1 MFKKYLFI
9 TLLFLTF
16 FTNVKAQ
23 IDTSFWFVAPDISQ
37 GLGDRPIYLFFN
49 TYGQAA
55 TVKVR
60 QPANGA
66 FVPITKVIPANSI
79 DSINLTA
86 FIASIE
92 NNTANTVLNNGLYIS
107 STQKISTL
115 YSIKSTA
122 NKEYLSLKGPKALG
136 VDFYVP
142 MQEFW
147 NQAPAT
153 SPKSFSSFDI
163 VASQN
168 NTTVLITPKTAIIG
182 HAANATF
189 TVLLQQ
195 GQTFSCQ
202 DTARSATTSLA
213 GSIVSANKPI
223 AISIQS
229 SGLNQSGCLS
239 SVTDQITNSTYIG
252 TDYIVNKGK
261 SITEKI
267 FVLATQNNTQITV
280 NDGSTTTHVSNF
292 GENYIYTASQ
302 PITYVSANKPVYVF
316 HVSGYGCRL
325 SGAQLPP
332 FFCAGTFTTSFTR
345 TASDSLALNLFTRTG
360 FEGSF
365 ALNGNASLI
374 PASAFTVVPGS
385 SGNIKSAKLYYS
397 TATIPVGS
405 HNVVTNSGD
414 VFGLGT
420 LNGSSVRGSA
430 YAYHSEFVSY
440 PSINAGSNFTL
451 CANGTLALNGQIGG
465 GNINGTWSTNGFG
478 TFNAGFTALTN
489 TYTPSQLDTTVKPV
503 KIFLT
508 TNGPCPQQKD
518 TLLLSVKP
526 SPLVNASIDQIVC
539 GNNNTVTVNGS
550 VSGASSTGIW
560 SSTGTGTFTP
570 NNTTLNA
577 SYLPSVADTITG
589 SVKLILTST
598 ANGICGLA
606 RDTMNVTITKVPLA
620 NAGPA
625 SVSVCANNPTVA
637 LNGTIGGITST
648 GKWTSNGSGS
658 FSPSNIQLNTGYI
671 PSAADI
677 LAGQVKLYLS
687 STGNGT
693 CVQAKD
699 SILVVFTTAPSVN
712 AGTDIYSCKNN
723 LASALSGTIS
733 GPTTT
738 GIWSGG
744 TGTFTPNNS
753 VLNPT
758 YTPSAAEVTAGVV
771 NLSLTSTSNGS
782 CNQVV
787 DQVLIIIN
795 SSPVVNA
802 GLDLSSCKNNA
813 ASALSGVV
821 SGTTTTG
828 IWSNGTGTFT
838 PSNTNLNAIYSPSA
852 AELTAGF
859 VNLILTSTNNANCNS
874 VKDTVKINF
883 TNSPT
888 ANAGIDLTACKN
900 NVAKALS
907 GVIGGAT
914 TTGIWSGGAG
924 SFNPSNSVL
933 TATYT
938 ANAAEIAAGFVKLV
952 LTSTNNGN
960 CNSVNDTVK
969 ITFTPAPLVNAGV
982 NLSYCKNNPAT
993 VLSGTVS
1000 GGSTTGIWSG
1010 GSGTFS
1016 PSSAALNATYT
1027 PSAAELTAGSV
1038 NLILTSTSNGN
1049 CNQVTDNVLIVYSSA
1064 PSVNAGIDLS
1074 SCKNNSASA
1083 LSGVISGT
1091 TTTGI
1096 WSNGTGT
1103 FTPSNTNLNAIYSPS
1118 ASELTTGFVNL
1129 ILTSTANG
1137 NCNSVKDTVRIN
1149 FTNPP
1154 TANAGVDLTAC
1165 KNNVAKSLSGVI
1177 AGSTTTGIWSGGAG
1191 SFNPSNSVLTATYTA
1206 NAAEIA
1212 TGFVKLVLTSTNN
1225 GNCNSVN
1232 DTVKITFTPAPIVN
1246 AGVNLSYCKNNP
1258 ATVLSGTVSGG
1269 STTGIWSGGSG
1280 TFSPSSAALNAT
1292 YTPSASELTAGS
1304 VNLILTSTSNGNCN
1318 QVTDNVLIVYTAA
1331 PSVNAGV
1338 DLSAC
1343 KNNSA
1348 SALAGVVS
1356 GTTTTGIWS
1365 GGTGTFTPN
1374 NTNLNAIYSPSAA
1387 ELTTGFV
1394 KLILTSTANG
1404 NCNSVKDTV
1413 RINFINSP
1421 TANAGVDLT
1430 ACKNNVA
1437 SPLSGLV
1444 AGPTTTGIWTG
1455 GAGSFNPSNSVLTA
1469 TYTANAAEIAAG
1481 FVKLVLTSTNNG
1493 NCNSV
1498 YDTVKITFTSAPI
1511 VNAGVNLSYCK
1522 NNAASILSGTVSG
1535 GSTTGI
1541 WSGGSG
1547 TFSPNNTDL
1556 NATYS
1561 PSAAELTA
1569 GSVNL
1574 ILTSTS
1580 NGNCNQVTDNVLI
1593 VYTTAPSVN
1602 AGVDLSSCENNPVS
1616 ILSGIV
1622 SGPTATGIWA
1632 GGTGTFS
1639 PNNTTLNATYIPS
1652 AADLSAGAITL
1663 TLTSTG
1669 NGNCNQAIDSVKIN
1683 FTPSPIVN
1691 AGIDLT
1697 TCKNNIVSVLS
1708 GSVSGGTTTGIWSG
1722 GSGSFNPSNSVLTAT
1737 YSPNTTELTAGFV
1750 NLILTSTNNGNCI
1763 LSKDTVKITFTP
1775 SPVVNAGINLTA
1787 CKNNASSVLSGT
1799 VSGGSTTGIW
1809 SGGTGTFTP
1818 NNTDLN
1824 ATYSP
1829 SASELAAGSI
1839 NLILTSTNNG
1849 NCTQVNDNVLIVFT
1863 TAPSV
1868 NAGIDLFSCKN
1879 NAYSI
1884 LSGIVSGPTTTGTWT
1899 GGTGTFTPSN
1909 AVLNATYTPSASE
1922 ILAGFVNLAL
1932 TSTNNGNCSQTVD
1945 SVKINY
1951 TNGPTV
1957 NAGLNLSSCKNNPG
1971 IALAGLVS
1979 GPTSTGTWYGGT
1991 GSFNPSNTVLTATYT
2006 PSAAEVASGSVSLI
2020 LASTNNGNC
2029 IQSSDTVV
2037 INYTNPPTVNAGL
2050 DLSSCK
2056 NNAPIAL
2063 GGFVNGPT
2071 TTGIWSGGAGTF
2083 NPSSAVLNATYTPSA
2098 AEISVGFVNLTL
2110 TSSNNGN
2117 CNSVN
2122 DLIKLNF
2129 VPKPFANFNFN
2140 NVCLNNSSSFT
2151 DFSLPGIGTLS
2162 SWEWSFGDNTTS
2174 VNQNTIHT
2182 YSTSGTFTAQLVVS
2196 NSYGCYDTIKK
2207 SPTVYPLPSADFG
2220 INRVCNGNILNLNF
2234 SDSSTVQSPET
2245 VTQWLWNFILPPSI
2259 IQSNLQNPSQLFP
2272 GSGLYDIK
2280 LIATSNHGCKDTIIK
2295 QVNLT
2300 PRPSAGFEYAVSSGV
2315 NVGTT
2320 VSFVDTSSYAT
2331 GWNWNFGD
2339 ANNTGSALQN
2349 PSTIYYE
2356 NGVFIVTQIVRD
2368 DYGCT
2373 DTARV
2378 AIKINNITNEIS
2390 TLIPNAISPNG
2401 DGKNDV
2407 WKLEFLKLLYP
2418 NAEID
2423 IFSRWGEN
2431 IYNST
2436 GSYSEPWDGT
2446 YKGAKLPVGTYYY
2459 VINLNDATITEP
2471 LKGGILLIR

>member
-16 FTNVKAQ
+16 FTNVKSQ

-37 GLGDRPIYLFFN
+37 GLGDRPIYLYFN
-49 TYGQAA
+49 TYSQAA
-55 TVKVR
+55 TVRVR

-79 DSINLTA
+79 DSINLTP
-86 FIASIE
+86 FITNIE
-92 NNTANTVLNNGLYIS
+92 NNTPNAVLNRGLYIS

-136 VDFYVP
+136 IDFYVP

-147 NQAPAT
+147 NQSPAT

-202 DTARSATTSLA
+202 DTVRSATTSLA

-239 SVTDQITNSTYIG
+239 SVSDQITNSTFIG
-252 TDYIVNKGK
+252 TDYIVNKGT

-292 GENYIYTASQ
+292 GENYIYTATQ
-302 PITYVSANKPVYVF
+302 AITYVTANKPVYVF

-365 ALNGNASLI
+365 ALNGNPSLI

-385 SGNIKSAKLYYS
+385 SGNIKSAKIYYS

-405 HNVVTNSGD
+405 HNEVTNSGD

-440 PSINAGSNFTL
+440 PSINAGSDFTL

-465 GNINGTWSTNGFG
+465 GNISGTWSTNGFG
-478 TFNAGFTALTN
+478 TFNGGFTALTN

-508 TNGPCPQQKD
+508 TSGPCPQQKD

-539 GNNNTVTVNGS
+539 GNNSAVLLNGNI
-550 VSGASSTGIW
+550 SGASSTGIW
-560 SSTGTGTFTP
+560 ASTGTGSFTP
-570 NNTTLNA
+570 NNTALN
-577 SYLPSVADTITG
+577 STYLPSSADTAAG
-589 SVKLILTST
+589 SVKLFLTST

-606 RDTMNVTITKVPLA
+606 RDTMNVAISKAPTA
-620 NAGPA
+620 NAGPV
-625 SVSVCANNPTVA
+625 SISVCANNPTVA
-637 LNGTIGGITST
+637 LSGTIGGITTT
-648 GKWTSNGSGS
+648 GKWTSNGTGS

-671 PSAADI
+671 PSAADVS
-677 LAGQVKLYLS
+677 AGQVKLYLS
-687 STGNGT
+687 STANGT
-693 CVQAKD
+693 CLQAKD
-699 SILVVFTTAPSVN
+699 SITIIFTNAPSVN
-712 AGTDIYSCKNN
+712 AGADVYVCKNN
-723 LASALSGTIS
+723 LASVLSGTIS

-758 YTPSAAEVTAGVV
+758 YIPTAAEVTAGVV
-771 NLSLTSTSNGS
+771 SLSLTSSGNGS

-787 DQVLIIIN
+787 DQVIIIIN
-795 SSPVVNA
+795 NAPLVNA
-802 GLDLSSCKNNA
+802 GIDLSSCKNNA
-813 ASALSGVV
+813 ATALSGVV

-859 VNLILTSTNNANCNS
+859 VNLTLTSTNNANCNQ
-874 VKDTVKINF
+874 VTDVVQINF
-883 TNSPT
+883 TNAPT
-888 ANAGIDLTACKN
+888 ANAGVDLTACKN
-900 NVAKALS
+900 NVASPLS
-907 GVIGGAT
+907 GVVAGPT
-914 TTGIWSGGAG
+914 TTGIWSGGGG

-938 ANAAEIAAGFVKLV
+938 ANAAELIAGFVKLV

-960 CNSVNDTVK
+960 CNSVNDTVR
-969 ITFTPAPLVNAGV
+969 ITFTPAPLVNAGL
-982 NLSYCKNNPAT
+982 NLSFCKNNPAST
-993 VLSGTVS
+993 LSGTVS

-1010 GSGTFS
+1010 GAGTF
-1016 PSSAALNATYT
+1016 
-1027 PSAAELTAGSV
+1027 
-1038 NLILTSTSNGN
+1038 
-1049 CNQVTDNVLIVYSSA
+1049 A
-1064 PSVNAGIDLS
+1064 PN
-1074 SCKNNSASA
+1074 
-1083 LSGVISGT
+1083 
-1091 TTTGI
+1091 
-1096 WSNGTGT
+1096 
-1103 FTPSNTNLNAIYSPS
+1103 
-1118 ASELTTGFVNL
+1118 
-1129 ILTSTANG
+1129 
-1137 NCNSVKDTVRIN
+1137 
-1149 FTNPP
+1149 
-1154 TANAGVDLTAC
+1154 
-1165 KNNVAKSLSGVI
+1165 
-1177 AGSTTTGIWSGGAG
+1177 
-1191 SFNPSNSVLTATYTA
+1191 
-1206 NAAEIA
+1206 
-1212 TGFVKLVLTSTNN
+1212 
-1225 GNCNSVN
+1225 
-1232 DTVKITFTPAPIVN
+1232 
-1246 AGVNLSYCKNNP
+1246 
-1258 ATVLSGTVSGG
+1258 
-1269 STTGIWSGGSG
+1269 
-1280 TFSPSSAALNAT
+1280 SAALNAT

-1304 VNLILTSTSNGNCN
+1304 VNLILTSTANSNCN
-1318 QVTDNVLIVYTAA
+1318 QVSDNVLIVYTTA
-1331 PSVNAGV
+1331 PSVNAGI
-1338 DLSAC
+1338 DLSSC
-1343 KNNSA
+1343 KNNAYSVL
-1348 SALAGVVS
+1348 SGVVS
-1356 GTTTTGIWS
+1356 GPTTTGIWS
-1365 GGTGTFTPN
+1365 NGSGTFTPN
-1374 NTNLNAIYSPSAA
+1374 NTDLNATYSPTAA
-1387 ELTTGFV
+1387 ELTAGFV
-1394 KLILTSTANG
+1394 KLVLTSTGNG
-1404 NCNSVKDTV
+1404 NCNQVRDTV
-1413 RINFINSP
+1413 RINYTNPP

-1437 SPLSGLV
+1437 SPLSGVV
-1444 AGPTTTGIWTG
+1444 AGPTTTGIWSG
-1455 GAGSFNPSNSVLTA
+1455 GGGSFNPSNSVLTT
-1469 TYTANAAEIAAG
+1469 TYTANAAELA
-1481 FVKLVLTSTNNG
+1481 
-1493 NCNSV
+1493 
-1498 YDTVKITFTSAPI
+1498 
-1511 VNAGVNLSYCK
+1511 
-1522 NNAASILSGTVSG
+1522 
-1535 GSTTGI
+1535 
-1541 WSGGSG
+1541 
-1547 TFSPNNTDL
+1547 
-1556 NATYS
+1556 
-1561 PSAAELTA
+1561 
-1569 GSVNL
+1569 
-1574 ILTSTS
+1574 
-1580 NGNCNQVTDNVLI
+1580 
-1593 VYTTAPSVN
+1593 
-1602 AGVDLSSCENNPVS
+1602 
-1616 ILSGIV
+1616 
-1622 SGPTATGIWA
+1622 
-1632 GGTGTFS
+1632 
-1639 PNNTTLNATYIPS
+1639 
-1652 AADLSAGAITL
+1652 
-1663 TLTSTG
+1663 
-1669 NGNCNQAIDSVKIN
+1669 
-1683 FTPSPIVN
+1683 
-1691 AGIDLT
+1691 
-1697 TCKNNIVSVLS
+1697 
-1708 GSVSGGTTTGIWSG
+1708 
-1722 GSGSFNPSNSVLTAT
+1722 
-1737 YSPNTTELTAGFV
+1737 AGFV
-1750 NLILTSTNNGNCI
+1750 NLILTSTNNGNCN
-1763 LSKDTVKITFTP
+1763 SVTDTVKLSFTP
-1775 SPVVNAGINLTA
+1775 APIVNAGLNLSY
-1787 CKNNASSVLSGT
+1787 CKNNPAAVLSGT
-1799 VSGGSTTGIW
+1799 VSAGSTTGIW

-1824 ATYSP
+1824 ATYYP
-1829 SASELAAGSI
+1829 SASELTLGSVNLILTSTANGNCNQVSDNVLIIYTTAPSANAGVDLSSCQNNPTSILSGIVSGPTSTGIWSGGTGTFSPNNTTLNATYIPSPADLASGAVTLTLTTTNNGTCNQSIDSVKINFTPSPLVNAGLDLTTCRNNIISVLSGTVSGGTTSGVWSGGLGSFTPSNSVLTATYSPNTTELAAGFV

-1849 NCTQVNDNVLIVFT
+1849 NCILMKDTVKITFTPSPIVNAGINLGVCKNNPSSVLSGSVSGGSNTGIWSGGSGIFTPNNTDLNATYSPSPSEIAAGSVNLILTSTNNGNCNQVNDNVLIVFT
-1863 TAPSV
+1863 TAPTV

-1879 NAYSI
+1879 NAFSV
-1884 LSGIVSGPTTTGTWT
+1884 LSGIVSGPTTTGIWT
-1899 GGTGTFTPSN
+1899 GGTGTFSPSS
-1909 AVLNATYTPSASE
+1909 AVLNSTYTPSASE
-1922 ILAGFVNLAL
+1922 LAAGFVDLIL
-1932 TSTNNGNCSQTVD
+1932 TSTNNGNCNQTVD

-1951 TNGPTV
+1951 TNTPLV
-1957 NAGLNLSSCKNNPG
+1957 DAGLNLNSCKNNPN
-1971 IALAGLVS
+1971 IALSGNVT
-1979 GPTSTGTWYGGT
+1979 GPTTTGTWYGGT
-1991 GSFNPSNTVLTATYT
+1991 GSYTPSNTVLTATYT
-2006 PSAAEVASGSVSLI
+2006 PSAAEIAAGFVNLI

-2029 IQSSDTVV
+2029 VQSIDTVI
-2037 INYTNPPTVNAGL
+2037 INYTNPPTVNAGV

-2056 NNAPIAL
+2056 NNPAIVLA
-2063 GGFVNGPT
+2063 GVVTGPT

-2083 NPSSAVLNATYTPSA
+2083 NPSNAVLNATYTPSA

-2110 TSSNNGN
+2110 TSSNNSN
-2117 CNSVN
+2117 CNAVS

-2140 NVCLNNSSSFT
+2140 NVCLNNNSSFT

-2162 SWEWSFGDNTTS
+2162 TWEWNFGDNTTS
-2174 VNQNTIHT
+2174 VSQNTTHT

-2207 SPTVYPLPSADFG
+2207 SPTVYPLPEANFG

-2234 SDSSTVQSPET
+2234 SDSSTVQSPGT

-2280 LIATSNHGCKDTIIK
+2280 LIATSNNGCKDTIIK

-2300 PRPSAGFEYAVSSGV
+2300 PRPSAGFQYAVSAGI

-2320 VSFVDTSSYAT
+2320 VTFVDTSQYAT

-2339 ANNTGSALQN
+2339 ANNSGSILQN

-2356 NGVFIVTQIVRD
+2356 NGVFVVTQIVRD

-2418 NAEID
+2418 NAEVD
-2423 IFSRWGEN
+2423 IFSRWGEQLF
-2431 IYNST
+2431 SSK
-2436 GSYSEPWDGT
+2436 GYSDPWDGT
-2446 YKGAKLPVGTYYY
+2446 FKGQLLPVGTYYY
-2459 VINLNDATITEP
+2459 VINLNDSSIPEP

>member
-16 FTNVKAQ
+16 FTNVKSQ

-37 GLGDRPIYLFFN
+37 GLGDRPIYLYFN
-49 TYGQAA
+49 TYSQAA
-55 TVKVR
+55 TVRVR

-79 DSINLTA
+79 DSINLTP
-86 FIASIE
+86 FITNIE
-92 NNTANTVLNNGLYIS
+92 NNTPNAVLNRGLYIS

-136 VDFYVP
+136 IDFYVP

-147 NQAPAT
+147 NQSPAT

-202 DTARSATTSLA
+202 DTVRSATTSLA

-239 SVTDQITNSTYIG
+239 SVSDQITNSTFIG
-252 TDYIVNKGK
+252 TDYIVNKGT

-292 GENYIYTASQ
+292 GENYIYTATQ
-302 PITYVSANKPVYVF
+302 AITYVTANKPVYVF

-365 ALNGNASLI
+365 ALNGNPSLI

-385 SGNIKSAKLYYS
+385 SGNIKSAKIYYS

-405 HNVVTNSGD
+405 HNEVTNSGD

-440 PSINAGSNFTL
+440 PSINAGSDFTL

-465 GNINGTWSTNGFG
+465 GNISGTWSTNGFG
-478 TFNAGFTALTN
+478 TFNGGFTALTN

-508 TNGPCPQQKD
+508 TSGPCPQQKD

-539 GNNNTVTVNGS
+539 GNNSAVLLNGNI
-550 VSGASSTGIW
+550 SGASSTGIW
-560 SSTGTGTFTP
+560 ASTGTGSFTP
-570 NNTTLNA
+570 NNTTLN
-577 SYLPSVADTITG
+577 STYLPSSADTAAG
-589 SVKLILTST
+589 SVKLFLTST

-606 RDTMNVTITKVPLA
+606 RDTMNVAISKAPTA
-620 NAGPA
+620 NAGPV
-625 SVSVCANNPTVA
+625 SISVCANNPTVA
-637 LNGTIGGITST
+637 LSGTIGGITTT
-648 GKWTSNGSGS
+648 GKWTSNGTGS

-671 PSAADI
+671 PSAADVT
-677 LAGQVKLYLS
+677 AGQVKLYLS
-687 STGNGT
+687 STANGT
-693 CVQAKD
+693 CLQAKD
-699 SILVVFTTAPSVN
+699 SITIIFTNAPSVN
-712 AGTDIYSCKNN
+712 AGADVYVCKNN
-723 LASALSGTIS
+723 LASVLSGTIS

-758 YTPSAAEVTAGVV
+758 YIPTAAEVTSGVV
-771 NLSLTSTSNGS
+771 SLSLTSSGNGS

-787 DQVLIIIN
+787 DQVIIIIN
-795 SSPVVNA
+795 NAPVVNA
-802 GLDLSSCKNNA
+802 GIDLSSCKNNA
-813 ASALSGVV
+813 ATALSGVV

-859 VNLILTSTNNANCNS
+859 VNLTLTSTNNANCNQ
-874 VKDTVKINF
+874 VTDVVQINF
-883 TNSPT
+883 TNAPT
-888 ANAGIDLTACKN
+888 ANAGVDLTACKN
-900 NVAKALS
+900 NVASPLS
-907 GVIGGAT
+907 GVVAGPT
-914 TTGIWSGGAG
+914 TTGIWSGGGG

-938 ANAAEIAAGFVKLV
+938 ANGAELTAGFVKLV

-960 CNSVNDTVK
+960 CNSVNDTVR
-969 ITFTPAPLVNAGV
+969 ITFTPAPLVNAGL
-982 NLSYCKNNPAT
+982 NLSFCKNNPASA
-993 VLSGTVS
+993 LSGTVS

-1010 GSGTFS
+1010 GAGTF
-1016 PSSAALNATYT
+1016 
-1027 PSAAELTAGSV
+1027 
-1038 NLILTSTSNGN
+1038 
-1049 CNQVTDNVLIVYSSA
+1049 A
-1064 PSVNAGIDLS
+1064 PN
-1074 SCKNNSASA
+1074 
-1083 LSGVISGT
+1083 
-1091 TTTGI
+1091 
-1096 WSNGTGT
+1096 
-1103 FTPSNTNLNAIYSPS
+1103 
-1118 ASELTTGFVNL
+1118 
-1129 ILTSTANG
+1129 
-1137 NCNSVKDTVRIN
+1137 
-1149 FTNPP
+1149 
-1154 TANAGVDLTAC
+1154 
-1165 KNNVAKSLSGVI
+1165 
-1177 AGSTTTGIWSGGAG
+1177 
-1191 SFNPSNSVLTATYTA
+1191 
-1206 NAAEIA
+1206 
-1212 TGFVKLVLTSTNN
+1212 
-1225 GNCNSVN
+1225 
-1232 DTVKITFTPAPIVN
+1232 
-1246 AGVNLSYCKNNP
+1246 
-1258 ATVLSGTVSGG
+1258 
-1269 STTGIWSGGSG
+1269 
-1280 TFSPSSAALNAT
+1280 SAALNAT

-1304 VNLILTSTSNGNCN
+1304 VNLILTSTANSNCN
-1318 QVTDNVLIVYTAA
+1318 QVSDNVLIVYTTA
-1331 PSVNAGV
+1331 PSVNAGT
-1338 DLSAC
+1338 DLSSC
-1343 KNNSA
+1343 KNNA
-1348 SALAGVVS
+1348 SSVLSGVVS
-1356 GTTTTGIWS
+1356 GPTTTGIWS
-1365 GGTGTFTPN
+1365 NGSGTFTPN
-1374 NTNLNAIYSPSAA
+1374 NTDLNATYSPTAA
-1387 ELTTGFV
+1387 ELTAGFV
-1394 KLILTSTANG
+1394 KLVLTSTGNG
-1404 NCNSVKDTV
+1404 NCNQIGDTV
-1413 RINFINSP
+1413 RINYTNPP

-1437 SPLSGLV
+1437 SPLSGVV
-1444 AGPTTTGIWTG
+1444 AGPTTTGIWSG
-1455 GAGSFNPSNSVLTA
+1455 GGGSFNPSNSVLTT
-1469 TYTANAAEIAAG
+1469 TYTANAAELAAG
-1481 FVKLVLTSTNNG
+1481 FVNLILTSTNNG

-1498 YDTVKITFTSAPI
+1498 TDTVKLSFTPAPI
-1511 VNAGVNLSYCK
+1511 VNAGLNLSYCK
-1522 NNAASILSGTVSG
+1522 NNPAAVLSGTVSA

-1541 WSGGSG
+1541 WSGGTG
-1547 TFSPNNTDL
+1547 TFTPNNTDL
-1556 NATYS
+1556 NATYY
-1561 PSAAELTA
+1561 PSASELTL

-1574 ILTSTS
+1574 ILTSTA
-1580 NGNCNQVTDNVLI
+1580 NGNCNQISDNVLI
-1593 VYTTAPSVN
+1593 IYTTAPSAN
-1602 AGVDLSSCENNPVS
+1602 AGVDLSSCQNNPTS

-1622 SGPTATGIWA
+1622 SGPTSTGIWA

-1652 AADLSAGAITL
+1652 PADLASGAVTL
-1663 TLTSTG
+1663 TLTTTN
-1669 NGNCNQAIDSVKIN
+1669 NGTCNQSIDSVKIN
-1683 FTPSPIVN
+1683 FTPSPLVN
-1691 AGIDLT
+1691 AGLDLT
-1697 TCKNNIVSVLS
+1697 TCRNNIISVLS
-1708 GSVSGGTTTGIWSG
+1708 GTVSGGTTSGVWSG
-1722 GSGSFNPSNSVLTAT
+1722 GLGSFTPSNSVLTAT
-1737 YSPNTTELTAGFV
+1737 YSPNTTELAAGFV

-1763 LSKDTVKITFTP
+1763 LMKDTVKITFTP
-1775 SPVVNAGINLTA
+1775 SPIVNAGINLGV
-1787 CKNNASSVLSGT
+1787 CKNNPSSVLSGS

-1809 SGGTGTFTP
+1809 SGGSGIFTP
-1818 NNTDLN
+1818 SNTDLN

-1829 SASELAAGSI
+1829 SPSEIAAGSV

-1849 NCTQVNDNVLIVFT
+1849 NCNQVNDNVLIVFT
-1863 TAPSV
+1863 TAPTV

-1879 NAYSI
+1879 NAFSV
-1884 LSGIVSGPTTTGTWT
+1884 LSGIVSGPTTTGIWT
-1899 GGTGTFTPSN
+1899 GGTGTFSPSSS
-1909 AVLNATYTPSASE
+1909 VLNSTYTPSASE
-1922 ILAGFVNLAL
+1922 LAAGFVDLIL
-1932 TSTNNGNCSQTVD
+1932 TSTNNGNCNQTVD

-1951 TNGPTV
+1951 TNTPLV
-1957 NAGLNLSSCKNNPG
+1957 DAGLNLNSCKNNPS
-1971 IALAGLVS
+1971 IALSGNVS
-1979 GPTSTGTWYGGT
+1979 GPTTTGTWYGGT
-1991 GSFNPSNTVLTATYT
+1991 GSYTPSNTVLTATYT
-2006 PSAAEVASGSVSLI
+2006 PSAAEIAAGFVNLI

-2029 IQSSDTVV
+2029 FQSIDTVI
-2037 INYTNPPTVNAGL
+2037 INYTNPPTVNAGV

-2056 NNAPIAL
+2056 NNPAIVLA
-2063 GGFVNGPT
+2063 GVVTGPT

-2083 NPSSAVLNATYTPSA
+2083 NPSNAVLNATYTPSA

-2110 TSSNNGN
+2110 TSSNNSN
-2117 CNSVN
+2117 CNAVS

-2140 NVCLNNSSSFT
+2140 NVCLNNNSSFT

-2162 SWEWSFGDNTTS
+2162 TWEWNFGDNTTS
-2174 VNQNTIHT
+2174 VSQNTTHT

-2207 SPTVYPLPSADFG
+2207 SPTVYPLPEANFG

-2234 SDSSTVQSPET
+2234 SDSSTVQSPGT

-2280 LIATSNHGCKDTIIK
+2280 LIATSNNGCKDTIIK

-2300 PRPSAGFEYAVSSGV
+2300 PRPSAGFQYAVSAGI

-2320 VSFVDTSSYAT
+2320 VTFVDTSQYAT

-2339 ANNTGSALQN
+2339 ANNSGSILQN

-2356 NGVFIVTQIVRD
+2356 NGVFVVTQIVRD

-2418 NAEID
+2418 NAEVD
-2423 IFSRWGEN
+2423 IFSRWGEQLF
-2431 IYNST
+2431 SSK
-2436 GSYSEPWDGT
+2436 GYSEPWDGT
-2446 YKGAKLPVGTYYY
+2446 FKGQLLPVGTYYY
-2459 VINLNDATITEP
+2459 VINLNDSSIPEP

>member
-16 FTNVKAQ
+16 FTNVKSQ

-37 GLGDRPIYLFFN
+37 GLGDRPIYLYFN
-49 TYGQAA
+49 TYSQAA
-55 TVKVR
+55 TVRVR

-79 DSINLTA
+79 DSINLTP
-86 FIASIE
+86 FITNIE
-92 NNTANTVLNNGLYIS
+92 NNTPNAVLNRGLYIS

-136 VDFYVP
+136 IDFYVP

-147 NQAPAT
+147 NQSPAT

-168 NTTVLITPKTAIIG
+168 NTTVLITPKTDIIG

-202 DTARSATTSLA
+202 DTVRSATTSIA

-239 SVTDQITNSTYIG
+239 SVSDQITNSTFIG
-252 TDYIVNKGK
+252 TDYIVNKGT

-292 GENYIYTASQ
+292 GENYIYNATQA
-302 PITYVSANKPVYVF
+302 ITYVTANKPVYVF

-365 ALNGNASLI
+365 ALNGNPSLI

-385 SGNIKSAKLYYS
+385 SGNIKSAKIYYS

-405 HNVVTNSGD
+405 HNEVTNSGD

-440 PSINAGSNFTL
+440 PSINAGSDFTL

-465 GNINGTWSTNGFG
+465 GNISGTWSTNGFG
-478 TFNAGFTALTN
+478 TFNGGFTALTN

-508 TNGPCPQQKD
+508 TSGPCPQQKD

-539 GNNNTVTVNGS
+539 GNNSAVLLNGNI
-550 VSGASSTGIW
+550 SGASSTGIW
-560 SSTGTGTFTP
+560 ASTGTGSFTP
-570 NNTTLNA
+570 NNTALN
-577 SYLPSVADTITG
+577 STYLPSSADTAAG
-589 SVKLILTST
+589 SVKLFLTST

-606 RDTMNVTITKVPLA
+606 RDTMNVAISKAPTA
-620 NAGPA
+620 NAGPV
-625 SVSVCANNPTVA
+625 SISVCANNPTVA
-637 LNGTIGGITST
+637 LSGTIGGITTT
-648 GKWTSNGSGS
+648 GKWTSNGTGS

-671 PSAADI
+671 PSAADVT
-677 LAGQVKLYLS
+677 AGQVKLYLS
-687 STGNGT
+687 STANGT
-693 CVQAKD
+693 CLQAKD
-699 SILVVFTTAPSVN
+699 SITIIFTNAPSVN
-712 AGTDIYSCKNN
+712 AGADVYVCKNN
-723 LASALSGTIS
+723 LASVLSGTIS

-758 YTPSAAEVTAGVV
+758 YIPTAAEVTSGVV
-771 NLSLTSTSNGS
+771 SLSLTSSGNGS

-787 DQVLIIIN
+787 DQVIIIIN
-795 SSPVVNA
+795 NAPVVNA
-802 GLDLSSCKNNA
+802 GIDLSSCKNNA
-813 ASALSGVV
+813 ATALSGVV

-859 VNLILTSTNNANCNS
+859 VNLTLTSTNNANCNQ
-874 VKDTVKINF
+874 VTDVVQINF
-883 TNSPT
+883 TNAPT
-888 ANAGIDLTACKN
+888 ANAGVDLTACKN
-900 NVAKALS
+900 NVASPLS
-907 GVIGGAT
+907 GVVAGPT
-914 TTGIWSGGAG
+914 TTGIWSGGGG

-938 ANAAEIAAGFVKLV
+938 ANGAELTAGFVKLV

-960 CNSVNDTVK
+960 CNSVNDTVR
-969 ITFTPAPLVNAGV
+969 ITFTPAPLVNAGL
-982 NLSYCKNNPAT
+982 NLSFCKNNPASA
-993 VLSGTVS
+993 LSGTVS

-1010 GSGTFS
+1010 GAGTF
-1016 PSSAALNATYT
+1016 
-1027 PSAAELTAGSV
+1027 
-1038 NLILTSTSNGN
+1038 
-1049 CNQVTDNVLIVYSSA
+1049 A
-1064 PSVNAGIDLS
+1064 PN
-1074 SCKNNSASA
+1074 
-1083 LSGVISGT
+1083 
-1091 TTTGI
+1091 
-1096 WSNGTGT
+1096 
-1103 FTPSNTNLNAIYSPS
+1103 
-1118 ASELTTGFVNL
+1118 
-1129 ILTSTANG
+1129 
-1137 NCNSVKDTVRIN
+1137 
-1149 FTNPP
+1149 
-1154 TANAGVDLTAC
+1154 
-1165 KNNVAKSLSGVI
+1165 
-1177 AGSTTTGIWSGGAG
+1177 
-1191 SFNPSNSVLTATYTA
+1191 
-1206 NAAEIA
+1206 
-1212 TGFVKLVLTSTNN
+1212 
-1225 GNCNSVN
+1225 
-1232 DTVKITFTPAPIVN
+1232 
-1246 AGVNLSYCKNNP
+1246 
-1258 ATVLSGTVSGG
+1258 
-1269 STTGIWSGGSG
+1269 
-1280 TFSPSSAALNAT
+1280 SAALNAT

-1304 VNLILTSTSNGNCN
+1304 VNLILTSTANGNCN
-1318 QVTDNVLIVYTAA
+1318 QVSDNVLIVYTTA
-1331 PSVNAGV
+1331 PSVNAGI
-1338 DLSAC
+1338 DLSSC
-1343 KNNSA
+1343 KNNAYSVL
-1348 SALAGVVS
+1348 SGVVS
-1356 GTTTTGIWS
+1356 GPTTTGIWS
-1365 GGTGTFTPN
+1365 NGSGTFTPN
-1374 NTNLNAIYSPSAA
+1374 NTDLNATYSPTAA
-1387 ELTTGFV
+1387 ELTAGFV
-1394 KLILTSTANG
+1394 KLVLTSTGNG
-1404 NCNSVKDTV
+1404 NCNQIGDTV
-1413 RINFINSP
+1413 RINYTNPP

-1437 SPLSGLV
+1437 SPLSGVV
-1444 AGPTTTGIWTG
+1444 AGPTTTGIWSG
-1455 GAGSFNPSNSVLTA
+1455 GGGSFNPSNSVLTT
-1469 TYTANAAEIAAG
+1469 TYTANAAELAAG
-1481 FVKLVLTSTNNG
+1481 FVNLILTSTNNG

-1498 YDTVKITFTSAPI
+1498 TDTVKLSFTPAPI
-1511 VNAGVNLSYCK
+1511 VNAGLNLSYCK
-1522 NNAASILSGTVSG
+1522 NNPAAVLSGTVSA

-1541 WSGGSG
+1541 WSGGTG
-1547 TFSPNNTDL
+1547 TFTPNNTDL
-1556 NATYS
+1556 NATYY
-1561 PSAAELTA
+1561 PSASELTL

-1574 ILTSTS
+1574 ILTSTA
-1580 NGNCNQVTDNVLI
+1580 NGNCNQVSDNVLI
-1593 VYTTAPSVN
+1593 IYTTAPSAN
-1602 AGVDLSSCENNPVS
+1602 AGVDLSSCQNNPTS

-1622 SGPTATGIWA
+1622 SGPTSTGIWA

-1652 AADLSAGAITL
+1652 PADLASGAVTL
-1663 TLTSTG
+1663 TLTTTN
-1669 NGNCNQAIDSVKIN
+1669 NGTCNQSIDSVKIN
-1683 FTPSPIVN
+1683 FTPSPLVN
-1691 AGIDLT
+1691 AGLDLT
-1697 TCKNNIVSVLS
+1697 TCRNNIISVLS
-1708 GSVSGGTTTGIWSG
+1708 GTVSGGTTSGVWSG
-1722 GSGSFNPSNSVLTAT
+1722 GLGSFTPSNSVLTAT
-1737 YSPNTTELTAGFV
+1737 YSPNTTELAAGFV

-1763 LSKDTVKITFTP
+1763 LMKDTVKITFTP
-1775 SPVVNAGINLTA
+1775 SPIVNAGINLGV
-1787 CKNNASSVLSGT
+1787 CKNNPSSVLSGS

-1809 SGGTGTFTP
+1809 SGGSGIFTP
-1818 NNTDLN
+1818 SNTDLN

-1829 SASELAAGSI
+1829 SPSEIAAGSV

-1849 NCTQVNDNVLIVFT
+1849 NCNQVNDNVLIVFT
-1863 TAPSV
+1863 TAPTV

-1879 NAYSI
+1879 NAFSI
-1884 LSGIVSGPTTTGTWT
+1884 LSGIVSGPTTTGIWT
-1899 GGTGTFTPSN
+1899 GGTGTFSPSSS
-1909 AVLNATYTPSASE
+1909 VLNSTYTPSASE
-1922 ILAGFVNLAL
+1922 LAAGFVDLIL
-1932 TSTNNGNCSQTVD
+1932 TSTNNGNCNQTVD

-1951 TNGPTV
+1951 TNTPLV
-1957 NAGLNLSSCKNNPG
+1957 DAGLNLNSCKNNPS
-1971 IALAGLVS
+1971 IALSGNVS
-1979 GPTSTGTWYGGT
+1979 GPTTSGTWYGGT
-1991 GSFNPSNTVLTATYT
+1991 GSYTPSNTVLTATYT
-2006 PSAAEVASGSVSLI
+2006 PSAAEIAAGFVNLI

-2029 IQSSDTVV
+2029 FQSIDTVI
-2037 INYTNPPTVNAGL
+2037 INYTNPPTVNAGV

-2056 NNAPIAL
+2056 NNPAIVLA
-2063 GGFVNGPT
+2063 GVVTGPT

-2083 NPSSAVLNATYTPSA
+2083 NPSNAVLNATYTPSA

-2110 TSSNNGN
+2110 TSSNNSN
-2117 CNSVN
+2117 CNAVS

-2140 NVCLNNSSSFT
+2140 NVCLNNNSSFT
-2151 DFSLPGIGTLS
+2151 DFSLPGIGNLS
-2162 SWEWSFGDNTTS
+2162 TWEWNFGDNTTS
-2174 VNQNTIHT
+2174 VSQNTTHT

-2207 SPTVYPLPSADFG
+2207 SPTVYPLPEANFG

-2234 SDSSTVQSPET
+2234 SDSSTVQSPGT

-2280 LIATSNHGCKDTIIK
+2280 LIATSNNGCKDTIIK

-2300 PRPSAGFEYAVSSGV
+2300 PRPSAGFQYAVSAGI

-2320 VSFVDTSSYAT
+2320 VTFVDTSQYAT

-2339 ANNTGSALQN
+2339 ANNSGSILQN

-2356 NGVFIVTQIVRD
+2356 NGVFVVTQIVRD

-2378 AIKINNITNEIS
+2378 AIRINNITNEIS

-2418 NAEID
+2418 NAEVD
-2423 IFSRWGEN
+2423 IFSRWGEQLF
-2431 IYNST
+2431 SSK
-2436 GSYSEPWDGT
+2436 GYSEPWDGT
-2446 YKGAKLPVGTYYY
+2446 FKGQLLPVGTYYY
-2459 VINLNDATITEP
+2459 VINLNDSSIPEP

>member
-16 FTNVKAQ
+16 FTNVKSQ

-37 GLGDRPIYLFFN
+37 GLGDRPIYLYFN
-49 TYGQAA
+49 TYSQAA
-55 TVKVR
+55 TVRVR

-79 DSINLTA
+79 DSINLTP
-86 FIASIE
+86 FITNIE
-92 NNTANTVLNNGLYIS
+92 NNTPNAVLNRGLYIS

-136 VDFYVP
+136 IDFYVP

-147 NQAPAT
+147 NQSPAT

-202 DTARSATTSLA
+202 DTVRSATTSIA

-239 SVTDQITNSTYIG
+239 SVSDQITNSTFIG
-252 TDYIVNKGK
+252 TDYIVNKGT

-292 GENYIYTASQ
+292 GENYIYNATQA
-302 PITYVSANKPVYVF
+302 ITYVTANKPVYVF

-365 ALNGNASLI
+365 ALNGNPSLI

-385 SGNIKSAKLYYS
+385 SGNIKSAKIYYS

-405 HNVVTNSGD
+405 HNEVTNSGD

-440 PSINAGSNFTL
+440 PSINAGSDFTL

-465 GNINGTWSTNGFG
+465 GNISGTWSTNGFG
-478 TFNAGFTALTN
+478 TFNGGFTALTN

-508 TNGPCPQQKD
+508 TSGPCPQQKD

-539 GNNNTVTVNGS
+539 GNNSAVLLNGNI
-550 VSGASSTGIW
+550 SGASSTGIW
-560 SSTGTGTFTP
+560 ASTGTGSFTP
-570 NNTTLNA
+570 NNTALN
-577 SYLPSVADTITG
+577 STYLPSSADTAAG
-589 SVKLILTST
+589 SVKLFLTST
-598 ANGICGLA
+598 ANGICGLT
-606 RDTMNVTITKVPLA
+606 RDTMNVAISKAPTA
-620 NAGPA
+620 NAGPV
-625 SVSVCANNPTVA
+625 SISVCANNPTVA
-637 LNGTIGGITST
+637 LSGTIGGITTT
-648 GKWTSNGSGS
+648 GKWTSNGTGS

-671 PSAADI
+671 PSAADVT
-677 LAGQVKLYLS
+677 AGQVKLYLS
-687 STGNGT
+687 STANGT
-693 CVQAKD
+693 CLQAKD
-699 SILVVFTTAPSVN
+699 SITIIFTNAPSVN
-712 AGTDIYSCKNN
+712 AGADVYVCKNN
-723 LASALSGTIS
+723 LASVLSGTIS

-758 YTPSAAEVTAGVV
+758 YIPTAAEVTSGVV
-771 NLSLTSTSNGS
+771 SLSLTSSGNGS

-787 DQVLIIIN
+787 DQVIIIIN
-795 SSPVVNA
+795 NAPVVNA
-802 GLDLSSCKNNA
+802 GIDLSSCKNNA
-813 ASALSGVV
+813 ATALSGVV

-859 VNLILTSTNNANCNS
+859 VNLTLTSTNNANCNQ
-874 VKDTVKINF
+874 VTDVVQINF
-883 TNSPT
+883 TNAPT
-888 ANAGIDLTACKN
+888 ANAGVDLTACKN
-900 NVAKALS
+900 NVASPLS
-907 GVIGGAT
+907 GVVAGPT
-914 TTGIWSGGAG
+914 TTGIWSGGGG

-938 ANAAEIAAGFVKLV
+938 ANGAELTAGFVKLV

-960 CNSVNDTVK
+960 CNSVNDTVR
-969 ITFTPAPLVNAGV
+969 ITFTPAPLVNAGL
-982 NLSYCKNNPAT
+982 NLSFCKNNPASA
-993 VLSGTVS
+993 LSGTVS

-1010 GSGTFS
+1010 GAGTF
-1016 PSSAALNATYT
+1016 
-1027 PSAAELTAGSV
+1027 
-1038 NLILTSTSNGN
+1038 
-1049 CNQVTDNVLIVYSSA
+1049 A
-1064 PSVNAGIDLS
+1064 PN
-1074 SCKNNSASA
+1074 
-1083 LSGVISGT
+1083 
-1091 TTTGI
+1091 
-1096 WSNGTGT
+1096 
-1103 FTPSNTNLNAIYSPS
+1103 
-1118 ASELTTGFVNL
+1118 
-1129 ILTSTANG
+1129 
-1137 NCNSVKDTVRIN
+1137 
-1149 FTNPP
+1149 
-1154 TANAGVDLTAC
+1154 
-1165 KNNVAKSLSGVI
+1165 
-1177 AGSTTTGIWSGGAG
+1177 
-1191 SFNPSNSVLTATYTA
+1191 
-1206 NAAEIA
+1206 
-1212 TGFVKLVLTSTNN
+1212 
-1225 GNCNSVN
+1225 
-1232 DTVKITFTPAPIVN
+1232 
-1246 AGVNLSYCKNNP
+1246 
-1258 ATVLSGTVSGG
+1258 
-1269 STTGIWSGGSG
+1269 
-1280 TFSPSSAALNAT
+1280 SAALNAT

-1304 VNLILTSTSNGNCN
+1304 VNLILTSTANGNCN
-1318 QVTDNVLIVYTAA
+1318 QVSDNVLIVYTTA
-1331 PSVNAGV
+1331 PSVNAGT
-1338 DLSAC
+1338 DLSSC
-1343 KNNSA
+1343 KNNA
-1348 SALAGVVS
+1348 SSVLSGVVS
-1356 GTTTTGIWS
+1356 GPTTTGIWS
-1365 GGTGTFTPN
+1365 NGSGTFTPN
-1374 NTNLNAIYSPSAA
+1374 NTDLNATYSPTTA
-1387 ELTTGFV
+1387 ELTAGFV
-1394 KLILTSTANG
+1394 KLVLTSTGNG
-1404 NCNSVKDTV
+1404 NCNQIRDTV
-1413 RINFINSP
+1413 RINYTNPP

-1437 SPLSGLV
+1437 SPLSGVV
-1444 AGPTTTGIWTG
+1444 AGPTTTGIWSG
-1455 GAGSFNPSNSVLTA
+1455 GGGSFNPSNSVLTT
-1469 TYTANAAEIAAG
+1469 TYTANAAELAAG
-1481 FVKLVLTSTNNG
+1481 FVNLILTSTNNG

-1498 YDTVKITFTSAPI
+1498 TDTVKLSFTPAPI
-1511 VNAGVNLSYCK
+1511 VNAGLNLSYCK
-1522 NNAASILSGTVSG
+1522 NNPAAVLSGTVSA

-1541 WSGGSG
+1541 WSGGTG
-1547 TFSPNNTDL
+1547 TFTPNNTDL
-1556 NATYS
+1556 NATYY
-1561 PSAAELTA
+1561 PSASELTL

-1574 ILTSTS
+1574 ILTSTA
-1580 NGNCNQVTDNVLI
+1580 NGNCNQVSDNVLI
-1593 VYTTAPSVN
+1593 IYTTAPSAN
-1602 AGVDLSSCENNPVS
+1602 AGVDLSSCQNNPTS

-1622 SGPTATGIWA
+1622 SGPTSTGIWA

-1652 AADLSAGAITL
+1652 PADLASGAVTL
-1663 TLTSTG
+1663 TLTTTN
-1669 NGNCNQAIDSVKIN
+1669 NGTCNQSIDSVKIN
-1683 FTPSPIVN
+1683 FTPSPLVN
-1691 AGIDLT
+1691 AGLDLT
-1697 TCKNNIVSVLS
+1697 TCRNNIISVLS
-1708 GSVSGGTTTGIWSG
+1708 GTVSGGTTSGVWSG
-1722 GSGSFNPSNSVLTAT
+1722 GLGSFTPSNSVLTAT
-1737 YSPNTTELTAGFV
+1737 YSPNTTELAAGFV

-1763 LSKDTVKITFTP
+1763 LMKDTVKITFTP
-1775 SPVVNAGINLTA
+1775 SPIVNAGINLGV
-1787 CKNNASSVLSGT
+1787 CKNNPSSVLSGS

-1809 SGGTGTFTP
+1809 SGGSGIFTP
-1818 NNTDLN
+1818 SNTDLN

-1829 SASELAAGSI
+1829 SPSEIAAGSV

-1849 NCTQVNDNVLIVFT
+1849 NCNQVNDNVLIVFT
-1863 TAPSV
+1863 TAPTV

-1879 NAYSI
+1879 NAFSV
-1884 LSGIVSGPTTTGTWT
+1884 LSGIVSGPTTTGIWT
-1899 GGTGTFTPSN
+1899 GGTGTFSPSSS
-1909 AVLNATYTPSASE
+1909 VLNSTYTPSASE
-1922 ILAGFVNLAL
+1922 LAAGFVDLIL
-1932 TSTNNGNCSQTVD
+1932 TSTNNGNCNQTLD

-1951 TNGPTV
+1951 TNTPLV
-1957 NAGLNLSSCKNNPG
+1957 DAGLNLNSCKNNPS
-1971 IALAGLVS
+1971 IALSGNVS
-1979 GPTSTGTWYGGT
+1979 GPTTSGTWYGGT
-1991 GSFNPSNTVLTATYT
+1991 GSYTPSNTVLTATYT
-2006 PSAAEVASGSVSLI
+2006 PSAAEIAAGFVNLI

-2029 IQSSDTVV
+2029 FQSIDTVI
-2037 INYTNPPTVNAGL
+2037 INYTNPPTVNAGV

-2056 NNAPIAL
+2056 NNPAIVLA
-2063 GGFVNGPT
+2063 GVVTGPT

-2083 NPSSAVLNATYTPSA
+2083 NPSNAVLNATYTPSA

-2110 TSSNNGN
+2110 TSSNNSN
-2117 CNSVN
+2117 CNAVS

-2140 NVCLNNSSSFT
+2140 NVCLNNNSSFT

-2162 SWEWSFGDNTTS
+2162 TWEWNFGDNTTS
-2174 VNQNTIHT
+2174 VSQNTTHT

-2207 SPTVYPLPSADFG
+2207 SPTVYPLPEANFG

-2234 SDSSTVQSPET
+2234 SDSSTVQSPGT

-2280 LIATSNHGCKDTIIK
+2280 LIATSNNGCKDTIIK

-2300 PRPSAGFEYAVSSGV
+2300 PRPSAGFQYAVSAGI

-2320 VSFVDTSSYAT
+2320 VTFVDTSQYAT
-2331 GWNWNFGD
+2331 GWKWNFGD
-2339 ANNTGSALQN
+2339 ANNSGSILQN

-2356 NGVFIVTQIVRD
+2356 NGVFVVTQIVRD

-2418 NAEID
+2418 NAEVD
-2423 IFSRWGEN
+2423 IFSRWGEQLF
-2431 IYNST
+2431 SSK
-2436 GSYSEPWDGT
+2436 GYSEPWDGT
-2446 YKGAKLPVGTYYY
+2446 FKGQLLPVGTYYY
-2459 VINLNDATITEP
+2459 VINLNDSSIPEP

>member
-16 FTNVKAQ
+16 FTNVKSQ

-37 GLGDRPIYLFFN
+37 GLGDRPIYLYFN
-49 TYGQAA
+49 TYSQAA
-55 TVKVR
+55 TVRVR

-79 DSINLTA
+79 DSINLTP
-86 FIASIE
+86 FITNIE
-92 NNTANTVLNNGLYIS
+92 NNTPNAVLNRGLYIS

-136 VDFYVP
+136 IDFYVP

-147 NQAPAT
+147 NQSPAT

-202 DTARSATTSLA
+202 DTVRSATTSLA

-239 SVTDQITNSTYIG
+239 SVSDQITNSTFIG
-252 TDYIVNKGK
+252 TDYIVNKGT

-292 GENYIYTASQ
+292 GENYIYTATQ
-302 PITYVSANKPVYVF
+302 AITYVTANKPVYVF

-365 ALNGNASLI
+365 ALNGNPSLI

-385 SGNIKSAKLYYS
+385 SGNIKSAKIYYS

-405 HNVVTNSGD
+405 HNEVTNSGD

-440 PSINAGSNFTL
+440 PSINAGSDFTL

-465 GNINGTWSTNGFG
+465 GNISGTWSTNGFG
-478 TFNAGFTALTN
+478 TFNGGFTALTN

-508 TNGPCPQQKD
+508 TSGPCPQQKD

-539 GNNNTVTVNGS
+539 GNNSAVLLNGNI
-550 VSGASSTGIW
+550 SGASSTGIW
-560 SSTGTGTFTP
+560 ASTGTGSFTP
-570 NNTTLNA
+570 NNTALN
-577 SYLPSVADTITG
+577 STYLPSSADTAAG
-589 SVKLILTST
+589 SVKLFLTST

-606 RDTMNVTITKVPLA
+606 RDTMNVAISKAPTA
-620 NAGPA
+620 NAGPV
-625 SVSVCANNPTVA
+625 SISVCANNPTVA
-637 LNGTIGGITST
+637 LSGTIGGITTT
-648 GKWTSNGSGS
+648 GKWTSNGTGS

-671 PSAADI
+671 PSAADVT
-677 LAGQVKLYLS
+677 AGQVKLYLS
-687 STGNGT
+687 STANGT
-693 CVQAKD
+693 CLQAKD
-699 SILVVFTTAPSVN
+699 SITIIFTNAPSVN
-712 AGTDIYSCKNN
+712 AGADVYVCKNN
-723 LASALSGTIS
+723 LASVLSGTIS

-758 YTPSAAEVTAGVV
+758 YIPTAAEVTSGVV
-771 NLSLTSTSNGS
+771 SLSLTSSGNGS

-787 DQVLIIIN
+787 DQVIIIIN
-795 SSPVVNA
+795 NAPVVNA
-802 GLDLSSCKNNA
+802 GIDLSSCKNNA
-813 ASALSGVV
+813 ATALSGVV

-859 VNLILTSTNNANCNS
+859 VNLTLTSTNNANCNQ
-874 VKDTVKINF
+874 VTDVVQINF
-883 TNSPT
+883 TNAPT
-888 ANAGIDLTACKN
+888 ANAGDDLTACKN
-900 NVAKALS
+900 NVASPLS
-907 GVIGGAT
+907 GVVAGPT
-914 TTGIWSGGAG
+914 TTGIWSGGGG

-938 ANAAEIAAGFVKLV
+938 ANGAELTAGFVKLV

-960 CNSVNDTVK
+960 CNSVNDTVR
-969 ITFTPAPLVNAGV
+969 ITFTPAPLVNAGL
-982 NLSYCKNNPAT
+982 NLSFCKNNPASA
-993 VLSGTVS
+993 LSGTVS

-1010 GSGTFS
+1010 GAGTF
-1016 PSSAALNATYT
+1016 
-1027 PSAAELTAGSV
+1027 
-1038 NLILTSTSNGN
+1038 
-1049 CNQVTDNVLIVYSSA
+1049 A
-1064 PSVNAGIDLS
+1064 PN
-1074 SCKNNSASA
+1074 
-1083 LSGVISGT
+1083 
-1091 TTTGI
+1091 
-1096 WSNGTGT
+1096 
-1103 FTPSNTNLNAIYSPS
+1103 
-1118 ASELTTGFVNL
+1118 
-1129 ILTSTANG
+1129 
-1137 NCNSVKDTVRIN
+1137 
-1149 FTNPP
+1149 
-1154 TANAGVDLTAC
+1154 
-1165 KNNVAKSLSGVI
+1165 
-1177 AGSTTTGIWSGGAG
+1177 
-1191 SFNPSNSVLTATYTA
+1191 
-1206 NAAEIA
+1206 
-1212 TGFVKLVLTSTNN
+1212 
-1225 GNCNSVN
+1225 
-1232 DTVKITFTPAPIVN
+1232 
-1246 AGVNLSYCKNNP
+1246 
-1258 ATVLSGTVSGG
+1258 
-1269 STTGIWSGGSG
+1269 
-1280 TFSPSSAALNAT
+1280 SAALNAT

-1304 VNLILTSTSNGNCN
+1304 VNLILTSTANGNCN
-1318 QVTDNVLIVYTAA
+1318 QVSDNVLIVYTTA
-1331 PSVNAGV
+1331 PSVNAGT
-1338 DLSAC
+1338 DLSSC
-1343 KNNSA
+1343 KNNA
-1348 SALAGVVS
+1348 SSVLSGVVS
-1356 GTTTTGIWS
+1356 GPTTTGIWS
-1365 GGTGTFTPN
+1365 NGSGTFTPN
-1374 NTNLNAIYSPSAA
+1374 NTDLNATYSPTTA
-1387 ELTTGFV
+1387 ELTAGFV
-1394 KLILTSTANG
+1394 KLVLTSTGNG
-1404 NCNSVKDTV
+1404 NCNQVRDTV
-1413 RINFINSP
+1413 RINYTNPP

-1437 SPLSGLV
+1437 SPLSGVV
-1444 AGPTTTGIWTG
+1444 AGPTTTGIWSG
-1455 GAGSFNPSNSVLTA
+1455 GGGSFNPSNSVLTT
-1469 TYTANAAEIAAG
+1469 TYTANAAELAAG
-1481 FVKLVLTSTNNG
+1481 FVNLILTSTNNG

-1498 YDTVKITFTSAPI
+1498 TDTVKLSFTPAPI
-1511 VNAGVNLSYCK
+1511 VNAGLNLSYCK
-1522 NNAASILSGTVSG
+1522 NNPAAVLSGTVSA

-1541 WSGGSG
+1541 WSGGTG
-1547 TFSPNNTDL
+1547 TFTPNNTDL
-1556 NATYS
+1556 NATYY
-1561 PSAAELTA
+1561 PSASELTL

-1574 ILTSTS
+1574 ILTSTA
-1580 NGNCNQVTDNVLI
+1580 NGNCNQVSDNVLI
-1593 VYTTAPSVN
+1593 VYTTAPSAN
-1602 AGVDLSSCENNPVS
+1602 AGVDLSSCQNNPTS

-1622 SGPTATGIWA
+1622 SGPTSTGIWA

-1652 AADLSAGAITL
+1652 PADLASGAVTL
-1663 TLTSTG
+1663 TLTTTN
-1669 NGNCNQAIDSVKIN
+1669 NGTCNQSIDSVKIN
-1683 FTPSPIVN
+1683 FTPSPLVN
-1691 AGIDLT
+1691 AGLDLT
-1697 TCKNNIVSVLS
+1697 TCRNNIISVLS
-1708 GSVSGGTTTGIWSG
+1708 GTVSGGTTSGVWSG
-1722 GSGSFNPSNSVLTAT
+1722 GLGSFTPSNSVLTAT
-1737 YSPNTTELTAGFV
+1737 YSPNTTELAAGFV

-1763 LSKDTVKITFTP
+1763 LMKDTVKITFTP
-1775 SPVVNAGINLTA
+1775 SPIVNAGINLGV
-1787 CKNNASSVLSGT
+1787 CKNNPSSVLSGS

-1809 SGGTGTFTP
+1809 SGGSGIFTP
-1818 NNTDLN
+1818 SNTDLN

-1829 SASELAAGSI
+1829 SPSEIAAGSV

-1849 NCTQVNDNVLIVFT
+1849 NCNQVNDNVLIVFT
-1863 TAPSV
+1863 TAPTV

-1879 NAYSI
+1879 NAFSV
-1884 LSGIVSGPTTTGTWT
+1884 LSGIVSGPTTTGIWT
-1899 GGTGTFTPSN
+1899 GGTGTFSPSSS
-1909 AVLNATYTPSASE
+1909 VLNSTYTPSASE
-1922 ILAGFVNLAL
+1922 LAAGFVDLIL
-1932 TSTNNGNCSQTVD
+1932 TSTNNGNCNQTVD

-1951 TNGPTV
+1951 TNTPLV
-1957 NAGLNLSSCKNNPG
+1957 DAGLNLNSCKNNPS
-1971 IALAGLVS
+1971 IALSGNVS
-1979 GPTSTGTWYGGT
+1979 GPTTSGTWYGGT
-1991 GSFNPSNTVLTATYT
+1991 GSYTPSNTVLTATYT
-2006 PSAAEVASGSVSLI
+2006 PSAAEIAAGFVNLI

-2029 IQSSDTVV
+2029 FQSIDTVI
-2037 INYTNPPTVNAGL
+2037 INYTNPPTVNAGV

-2056 NNAPIAL
+2056 NNPAIVLA
-2063 GGFVNGPT
+2063 GVVTGPT

-2083 NPSSAVLNATYTPSA
+2083 NPSNAVLNATYTPSA

-2110 TSSNNGN
+2110 TSSNNSN
-2117 CNSVN
+2117 CNAVS

-2140 NVCLNNSSSFT
+2140 NVCLNNNSSFT

-2162 SWEWSFGDNTTS
+2162 TWEWNFGDNTTS
-2174 VNQNTIHT
+2174 VSQNTTHT
-2182 YSTSGTFTAQLVVS
+2182 YYTSGTFTAQLVVS

-2207 SPTVYPLPSADFG
+2207 SPTVYPLPEANFG

-2234 SDSSTVQSPET
+2234 SDSSTVQSPGT

-2280 LIATSNHGCKDTIIK
+2280 LIATSNNGCKDTIIK

-2300 PRPSAGFEYAVSSGV
+2300 PRPSAGFQYAVSAGI

-2320 VSFVDTSSYAT
+2320 VTFVDTSQYAT

-2339 ANNTGSALQN
+2339 ANNSGSILQN

-2356 NGVFIVTQIVRD
+2356 NGVFVVTQIVRD

-2418 NAEID
+2418 NAEVD
-2423 IFSRWGEN
+2423 IFSRWGEQLF
-2431 IYNST
+2431 SSK
-2436 GSYSEPWDGT
+2436 GYSEPWDGT
-2446 YKGAKLPVGTYYY
+2446 FKGQLLPVGTYYY
-2459 VINLNDATITEP
+2459 VINLNDSSIPEP

>member
-16 FTNVKAQ
+16 FTNVKSQ

-37 GLGDRPIYLFFN
+37 GLGDRPIYLYFN
-49 TYGQAA
+49 TYSQAA
-55 TVKVR
+55 TVRVR

-79 DSINLTA
+79 DSINLTP
-86 FIASIE
+86 FITNIE
-92 NNTANTVLNNGLYIS
+92 NNTPNAVLNRGLYIS

-136 VDFYVP
+136 IDFYVP

-147 NQAPAT
+147 NQSPAT

-168 NTTVLITPKTAIIG
+168 NTTVLITPKTDIIG

-202 DTARSATTSLA
+202 DTVRSATTSLA

-239 SVTDQITNSTYIG
+239 SVSDQITNSTFIG
-252 TDYIVNKGK
+252 TDYIVNKGT

-292 GENYIYTASQ
+292 GENYIYTATQ
-302 PITYVSANKPVYVF
+302 AITYVTANKPVYVF

-365 ALNGNASLI
+365 ALNGNPSLI

-385 SGNIKSAKLYYS
+385 SGNIKSAKIYYS

-405 HNVVTNSGD
+405 HNEVTNSGD

-440 PSINAGSNFTL
+440 PSINAGSDFTL

-465 GNINGTWSTNGFG
+465 GNISGTWSTNGFG
-478 TFNAGFTALTN
+478 TFNGGFTALTN

-508 TNGPCPQQKD
+508 TSGPCPQQKD

-539 GNNNTVTVNGS
+539 GNNSAVLLNGNI
-550 VSGASSTGIW
+550 SGASSTGIW
-560 SSTGTGTFTP
+560 ASTGTGSFTP
-570 NNTTLNA
+570 NNTALN
-577 SYLPSVADTITG
+577 STYLPSSADTAAG
-589 SVKLILTST
+589 SVKLFLTST

-606 RDTMNVTITKVPLA
+606 RDTMNVAISKAPTA
-620 NAGPA
+620 NAGPV
-625 SVSVCANNPTVA
+625 SISVCANNPTVA
-637 LNGTIGGITST
+637 LSGTIGGITTT
-648 GKWTSNGSGS
+648 GKWTSNGTGS

-671 PSAADI
+671 PSAADVT
-677 LAGQVKLYLS
+677 AGQVKLYLS
-687 STGNGT
+687 STANGT
-693 CVQAKD
+693 CLQAKD
-699 SILVVFTTAPSVN
+699 SITIIFTNAPSVN
-712 AGTDIYSCKNN
+712 AGADVYVCKNN
-723 LASALSGTIS
+723 LASVLSGTIS

-758 YTPSAAEVTAGVV
+758 YIPTAAEVTSGVV
-771 NLSLTSTSNGS
+771 SLSLTSSGNGS

-787 DQVLIIIN
+787 DQVIIIIN
-795 SSPVVNA
+795 NAPVVNA
-802 GLDLSSCKNNA
+802 GIDLSSCKNNA
-813 ASALSGVV
+813 ATALSGVV

-859 VNLILTSTNNANCNS
+859 VNLTLTSTNNANCNQ
-874 VKDTVKINF
+874 VTDVVQINF
-883 TNSPT
+883 TNAPT
-888 ANAGIDLTACKN
+888 ANAGVDLTACKN
-900 NVAKALS
+900 NVASPLS
-907 GVIGGAT
+907 GVVAGPT
-914 TTGIWSGGAG
+914 TTGIWSGGGG

-938 ANAAEIAAGFVKLV
+938 ANGAELTAGFVKLV

-960 CNSVNDTVK
+960 CNSVNDTVR
-969 ITFTPAPLVNAGV
+969 ITFTPAPLVNAGL
-982 NLSYCKNNPAT
+982 NLSFCKNNPASA
-993 VLSGTVS
+993 LSGTVS

-1010 GSGTFS
+1010 GAGTF
-1016 PSSAALNATYT
+1016 
-1027 PSAAELTAGSV
+1027 
-1038 NLILTSTSNGN
+1038 
-1049 CNQVTDNVLIVYSSA
+1049 A
-1064 PSVNAGIDLS
+1064 PN
-1074 SCKNNSASA
+1074 
-1083 LSGVISGT
+1083 
-1091 TTTGI
+1091 
-1096 WSNGTGT
+1096 
-1103 FTPSNTNLNAIYSPS
+1103 
-1118 ASELTTGFVNL
+1118 
-1129 ILTSTANG
+1129 
-1137 NCNSVKDTVRIN
+1137 
-1149 FTNPP
+1149 
-1154 TANAGVDLTAC
+1154 
-1165 KNNVAKSLSGVI
+1165 
-1177 AGSTTTGIWSGGAG
+1177 
-1191 SFNPSNSVLTATYTA
+1191 
-1206 NAAEIA
+1206 
-1212 TGFVKLVLTSTNN
+1212 
-1225 GNCNSVN
+1225 
-1232 DTVKITFTPAPIVN
+1232 
-1246 AGVNLSYCKNNP
+1246 
-1258 ATVLSGTVSGG
+1258 
-1269 STTGIWSGGSG
+1269 
-1280 TFSPSSAALNAT
+1280 SAALNAT

-1304 VNLILTSTSNGNCN
+1304 VNLILTSTANGNCN
-1318 QVTDNVLIVYTAA
+1318 QVSDNVLIVYTTA
-1331 PSVNAGV
+1331 PSVNAGT
-1338 DLSAC
+1338 DLSSC
-1343 KNNSA
+1343 KNNA
-1348 SALAGVVS
+1348 SSVLSGVVS
-1356 GTTTTGIWS
+1356 GPTTTGIWS
-1365 GGTGTFTPN
+1365 NGSGTFTPN
-1374 NTNLNAIYSPSAA
+1374 NTDLNATYSPTTA
-1387 ELTTGFV
+1387 ELTAGFV
-1394 KLILTSTANG
+1394 KLVLTSTGNG
-1404 NCNSVKDTV
+1404 NCNQVRDTV
-1413 RINFINSP
+1413 RINYTNPP

-1437 SPLSGLV
+1437 SPLSGVV
-1444 AGPTTTGIWTG
+1444 AGPTTTGIWSG
-1455 GAGSFNPSNSVLTA
+1455 GGGSFNPSNSVLTT
-1469 TYTANAAEIAAG
+1469 TYTANAAELAAG
-1481 FVKLVLTSTNNG
+1481 FVNLILTSTNNG

-1498 YDTVKITFTSAPI
+1498 TDTVKLSFTPAPI
-1511 VNAGVNLSYCK
+1511 VNAGLNLSYCK
-1522 NNAASILSGTVSG
+1522 NNPAAVLSGTVSA

-1541 WSGGSG
+1541 WSGGTG
-1547 TFSPNNTDL
+1547 TFTPNNTDL
-1556 NATYS
+1556 NATYY
-1561 PSAAELTA
+1561 PSASELTL

-1574 ILTSTS
+1574 ILTSTA
-1580 NGNCNQVTDNVLI
+1580 NGNCNQVSDNVLI
-1593 VYTTAPSVN
+1593 IYTTAPSAN
-1602 AGVDLSSCENNPVS
+1602 AGVDLSSCQNNPTS

-1622 SGPTATGIWA
+1622 SGPTSTGIWA

-1652 AADLSAGAITL
+1652 PADLASGAVTL
-1663 TLTSTG
+1663 TLTTTN
-1669 NGNCNQAIDSVKIN
+1669 NGTCNQSIDSVKIN
-1683 FTPSPIVN
+1683 FTPSPLVN
-1691 AGIDLT
+1691 AGLDLT
-1697 TCKNNIVSVLS
+1697 TCRNNIISVLS
-1708 GSVSGGTTTGIWSG
+1708 GTVSGGTTSGVWSG
-1722 GSGSFNPSNSVLTAT
+1722 GLGSFTPSNSVLTAT
-1737 YSPNTTELTAGFV
+1737 YSPNTTELAAGFV

-1763 LSKDTVKITFTP
+1763 LMKDTVKITFTP
-1775 SPVVNAGINLTA
+1775 SPIVNAGINLGV
-1787 CKNNASSVLSGT
+1787 CKNNPSSVLSGS

-1809 SGGTGTFTP
+1809 SGGSGIFTP
-1818 NNTDLN
+1818 SNTDLN

-1829 SASELAAGSI
+1829 SPSEIAAGSV

-1849 NCTQVNDNVLIVFT
+1849 NCNQVNDNVLIVFT
-1863 TAPSV
+1863 TAPTV

-1879 NAYSI
+1879 NAFSI
-1884 LSGIVSGPTTTGTWT
+1884 LSGIVSGPTTTGIWT
-1899 GGTGTFTPSN
+1899 GGTGTFSPSSS
-1909 AVLNATYTPSASE
+1909 VLNSTYTPSASE
-1922 ILAGFVNLAL
+1922 LAAGFVDLIL
-1932 TSTNNGNCSQTVD
+1932 TSTNNGNCNQTVD

-1951 TNGPTV
+1951 TNTPLV
-1957 NAGLNLSSCKNNPG
+1957 DAGLNLNSCKNNPS
-1971 IALAGLVS
+1971 IALSGNVS
-1979 GPTSTGTWYGGT
+1979 GPTTSGTWYGGT
-1991 GSFNPSNTVLTATYT
+1991 GSYTPSNTVLTATYT
-2006 PSAAEVASGSVSLI
+2006 PSAAEIAAGFVNLI

-2029 IQSSDTVV
+2029 FQSIDTVI
-2037 INYTNPPTVNAGL
+2037 INYTNPPTVNAGV

-2056 NNAPIAL
+2056 NNPAIVLA
-2063 GGFVNGPT
+2063 GVVTGPT

-2083 NPSSAVLNATYTPSA
+2083 NPSNAVLNATYTPSA

-2110 TSSNNGN
+2110 TSSNNSN
-2117 CNSVN
+2117 CNAVS

-2140 NVCLNNSSSFT
+2140 NVCLNSNSSFT

-2162 SWEWSFGDNTTS
+2162 TWEWNFGDNTTS
-2174 VNQNTIHT
+2174 VSQNTTHT

-2207 SPTVYPLPSADFG
+2207 SPTVYPLPEANFG

-2234 SDSSTVQSPET
+2234 SDSSTVQSPGT

-2280 LIATSNHGCKDTIIK
+2280 LIATSNNGCKDTIIK

-2300 PRPSAGFEYAVSSGV
+2300 PRPSAGFQYAVSAGI

-2320 VSFVDTSSYAT
+2320 VTFVDTSQYAT

-2339 ANNTGSALQN
+2339 ANNSGSILQN

-2356 NGVFIVTQIVRD
+2356 NGVFVVTQIVRD

-2378 AIKINNITNEIS
+2378 AIRINNITNEIS

-2418 NAEID
+2418 NAEVD
-2423 IFSRWGEN
+2423 IFSRWGEQLF
-2431 IYNST
+2431 SSK
-2436 GSYSEPWDGT
+2436 GYSEPWDGT
-2446 YKGAKLPVGTYYY
+2446 FKGQLLPVGTYYY
-2459 VINLNDATITEP
+2459 VINLNDSSIPEP

>member
-16 FTNVKAQ
+16 FTNVKSQ

-37 GLGDRPIYLFFN
+37 GLGDRPIYLYFN
-49 TYGQAA
+49 TYSQAA
-55 TVKVR
+55 TVRVR

-79 DSINLTA
+79 DSINLTP
-86 FIASIE
+86 FITNIE
-92 NNTANTVLNNGLYIS
+92 NNTPNAVLNRGLYIS

-136 VDFYVP
+136 IDFYVP

-147 NQAPAT
+147 NQSPAT

-202 DTARSATTSLA
+202 DTVRSATTSLA

-239 SVTDQITNSTYIG
+239 SVSDQITNSTFIG
-252 TDYIVNKGK
+252 TDYIVNKGT

-292 GENYIYTASQ
+292 GENYIYTATQ
-302 PITYVSANKPVYVF
+302 AITYVTANKPVYVF

-365 ALNGNASLI
+365 ALNGNPSLI

-385 SGNIKSAKLYYS
+385 SGNIKSAKIYYS

-405 HNVVTNSGD
+405 HNEVTNSGD

-440 PSINAGSNFTL
+440 PSINAGSDFTL

-465 GNINGTWSTNGFG
+465 GNISGTWSTNGFG
-478 TFNAGFTALTN
+478 TFNGGFTALTN

-508 TNGPCPQQKD
+508 TSGPCPQQKD

-539 GNNNTVTVNGS
+539 GNNSAVLLNGNI
-550 VSGASSTGIW
+550 SGASSTGIW
-560 SSTGTGTFTP
+560 ASTGTGSFTP
-570 NNTTLNA
+570 NNTALN
-577 SYLPSVADTITG
+577 STYLPSSADTAAG
-589 SVKLILTST
+589 SVKLFLTST

-606 RDTMNVTITKVPLA
+606 RDTMNVAISKAPTA
-620 NAGPA
+620 NAGPV
-625 SVSVCANNPTVA
+625 SISVCANNPTVA
-637 LNGTIGGITST
+637 LSGTIGGITTT
-648 GKWTSNGSGS
+648 GKWTSNGTGS

-671 PSAADI
+671 PSAADVT
-677 LAGQVKLYLS
+677 AGQVKLYLS
-687 STGNGT
+687 STANGT
-693 CVQAKD
+693 CLQAKD
-699 SILVVFTTAPSVN
+699 SITIIFTNAPSVN
-712 AGTDIYSCKNN
+712 AGADVYVCKNN
-723 LASALSGTIS
+723 LASVLSGTIS

-758 YTPSAAEVTAGVV
+758 YIPTAAEVTSGVV
-771 NLSLTSTSNGS
+771 SLSLTSSGNGS

-787 DQVLIIIN
+787 DQVIIIIN
-795 SSPVVNA
+795 NAPVVNA
-802 GLDLSSCKNNA
+802 GIDLSSCKNNA
-813 ASALSGVV
+813 ATALSGVV

-859 VNLILTSTNNANCNS
+859 VNLTLTSTNNANCNQ
-874 VKDTVKINF
+874 VTDVVQINF
-883 TNSPT
+883 TNAPT
-888 ANAGIDLTACKN
+888 ANAGVDLTACKN
-900 NVAKALS
+900 NVASPLS
-907 GVIGGAT
+907 GVVAGPT
-914 TTGIWSGGAG
+914 TTGIWSGGGG

-938 ANAAEIAAGFVKLV
+938 ANGAELTAGFVKLV

-960 CNSVNDTVK
+960 CNSVNDTVR
-969 ITFTPAPLVNAGV
+969 ITFTPAPLVNAGL
-982 NLSYCKNNPAT
+982 NLSFCKNNPAST
-993 VLSGTVS
+993 LSGTVS

-1010 GSGTFS
+1010 GAGTF
-1016 PSSAALNATYT
+1016 
-1027 PSAAELTAGSV
+1027 
-1038 NLILTSTSNGN
+1038 
-1049 CNQVTDNVLIVYSSA
+1049 A
-1064 PSVNAGIDLS
+1064 PN
-1074 SCKNNSASA
+1074 
-1083 LSGVISGT
+1083 
-1091 TTTGI
+1091 
-1096 WSNGTGT
+1096 
-1103 FTPSNTNLNAIYSPS
+1103 
-1118 ASELTTGFVNL
+1118 
-1129 ILTSTANG
+1129 
-1137 NCNSVKDTVRIN
+1137 
-1149 FTNPP
+1149 
-1154 TANAGVDLTAC
+1154 
-1165 KNNVAKSLSGVI
+1165 
-1177 AGSTTTGIWSGGAG
+1177 
-1191 SFNPSNSVLTATYTA
+1191 
-1206 NAAEIA
+1206 
-1212 TGFVKLVLTSTNN
+1212 
-1225 GNCNSVN
+1225 
-1232 DTVKITFTPAPIVN
+1232 
-1246 AGVNLSYCKNNP
+1246 
-1258 ATVLSGTVSGG
+1258 
-1269 STTGIWSGGSG
+1269 
-1280 TFSPSSAALNAT
+1280 SAALNAT

-1304 VNLILTSTSNGNCN
+1304 VNLILTSTANGNCN
-1318 QVTDNVLIVYTAA
+1318 QVSDNVLIVYTTA
-1331 PSVNAGV
+1331 PSVNAGT
-1338 DLSAC
+1338 DLSSC
-1343 KNNSA
+1343 KNNA
-1348 SALAGVVS
+1348 SSVLSGVVS
-1356 GTTTTGIWS
+1356 GPTTTGIWS
-1365 GGTGTFTPN
+1365 NGSGTFTPN
-1374 NTNLNAIYSPSAA
+1374 NTDLNATYSPTAA
-1387 ELTTGFV
+1387 ELTAGFV
-1394 KLILTSTANG
+1394 KLVLTSTGNG
-1404 NCNSVKDTV
+1404 NCNQIGDTV
-1413 RINFINSP
+1413 RINYTNPP

-1437 SPLSGLV
+1437 SPLSGVV
-1444 AGPTTTGIWTG
+1444 AGPTTTGIWSG
-1455 GAGSFNPSNSVLTA
+1455 GGGSFNPSNSVLTA
-1469 TYTANAAEIAAG
+1469 TYTANGAELTAG

-1498 YDTVKITFTSAPI
+1498 NDTVRITFTPAPL
-1511 VNAGVNLSYCK
+1511 VNAGLNLSFCK
-1522 NNAASILSGTVSG
+1522 NNPASTLSGTVSG

-1541 WSGGSG
+1541 WSGGAG
-1547 TFSPNNTDL
+1547 TFAPNSAAL
-1556 NATYS
+1556 NATYT
-1561 PSAAELTA
+1561 PSASELTA

-1574 ILTSTS
+1574 ILTSTA
-1580 NGNCNQVTDNVLI
+1580 NGNCNQVSDNVLI

-1602 AGVDLSSCENNPVS
+1602 AGTDLSSCKNNASSVLSGVVSGPTTTGIWSNGSGTFTPNNTDLNATYSPTAAELTAGFVKLVLTSTGNGNCNQIGDTVRINYTNPPTANAGVDLTACKNNVASPLSGVVAGPTTTGIWSGGGGSFNPSNSVLTTTYTANAAELAAGFVNLILTSTNNGNCNSVTDTVKLSFTPAPIVNAGLNLSYCKNNPAAVLSGTVSAGSTTGIWSGGTGTFTPNNTDLNATYYPSASELTLGSVNLILTSTANGNCNQVSDNVLIIYTTAPSANAGVDLSSCQNNPTS

-1622 SGPTATGIWA
+1622 SGPTSTGIWA

-1652 AADLSAGAITL
+1652 PADLASGAVTL
-1663 TLTSTG
+1663 TLTTTN
-1669 NGNCNQAIDSVKIN
+1669 NGTCNQSIDSVKIN
-1683 FTPSPIVN
+1683 FTPSPLVN
-1691 AGIDLT
+1691 AGLDLT
-1697 TCKNNIVSVLS
+1697 TCRNNIISVLS
-1708 GSVSGGTTTGIWSG
+1708 GTVSGGTTSGVWSG
-1722 GSGSFNPSNSVLTAT
+1722 GLGSFTPSNSVLTAT
-1737 YSPNTTELTAGFV
+1737 YSPNTTELAAGFV

-1763 LSKDTVKITFTP
+1763 LMKDTVKITFTP
-1775 SPVVNAGINLTA
+1775 SPIVNAGINLGV
-1787 CKNNASSVLSGT
+1787 CKNNPSSVLSGS
-1799 VSGGSTTGIW
+1799 VSGGSNTGIW
-1809 SGGTGTFTP
+1809 SGGSGIFTP

-1829 SASELAAGSI
+1829 SPSEIAAGSV

-1849 NCTQVNDNVLIVFT
+1849 NCNQVNDNVLIVFT
-1863 TAPSV
+1863 TAPTV

-1879 NAYSI
+1879 NAFSV
-1884 LSGIVSGPTTTGTWT
+1884 LSGIVSGPTTTGIWT
-1899 GGTGTFTPSN
+1899 GGTGTFSPSS
-1909 AVLNATYTPSASE
+1909 AVLNSTYTPSASE
-1922 ILAGFVNLAL
+1922 LAAGFVDLIL
-1932 TSTNNGNCSQTVD
+1932 TSTNNGNCNQTVD

-1951 TNGPTV
+1951 TNTPLV
-1957 NAGLNLSSCKNNPG
+1957 DAGLNLNSCKNNPS
-1971 IALAGLVS
+1971 IALSGNVS
-1979 GPTSTGTWYGGT
+1979 GPTTSGTWYGGT
-1991 GSFNPSNTVLTATYT
+1991 GSYTPSNTVLTATYT
-2006 PSAAEVASGSVSLI
+2006 PSAAEIAAGFVNLI

-2029 IQSSDTVV
+2029 VQSIDTVI
-2037 INYTNPPTVNAGL
+2037 INYTNPPTVNAGV

-2056 NNAPIAL
+2056 NNPAIVLA
-2063 GGFVNGPT
+2063 GVVTGPT

-2083 NPSSAVLNATYTPSA
+2083 NPSNAVLNATYTPSA

-2110 TSSNNGN
+2110 TSSNNSN
-2117 CNSVN
+2117 CNAVS

-2140 NVCLNNSSSFT
+2140 NVCLNNNSSFT

-2162 SWEWSFGDNTTS
+2162 TWEWNFGDNTTS
-2174 VNQNTIHT
+2174 VSQNTTHT

-2207 SPTVYPLPSADFG
+2207 SPTVYPLPEANFG

-2234 SDSSTVQSPET
+2234 SDSSTVQSPGT

-2280 LIATSNHGCKDTIIK
+2280 LIATSNNGCKDTIIK

-2300 PRPSAGFEYAVSSGV
+2300 PRPSAGFQYAVSAGI

-2320 VSFVDTSSYAT
+2320 VTFVDTSQYAT

-2339 ANNTGSALQN
+2339 ANNSGSILQN

-2356 NGVFIVTQIVRD
+2356 NGVFVVTQIVRD

-2418 NAEID
+2418 NAEVD
-2423 IFSRWGEN
+2423 IFSRWGEQLF
-2431 IYNST
+2431 SSK
-2436 GSYSEPWDGT
+2436 GYSDPWDGT
-2446 YKGAKLPVGTYYY
+2446 FKGQLLPVGTYYY
-2459 VINLNDATITEP
+2459 VINLNDSSIPEP

>member
-9 TLLFLTF
+9 SLLFLTF
-16 FTNVKAQ
+16 FTNVKSQ

-37 GLGDRPIYLFFN
+37 GLGDRPIYLYFN
-49 TYGQAA
+49 TYSQAA
-55 TVKVR
+55 TVRVR

-79 DSINLTA
+79 DSINLTP
-86 FIASIE
+86 FITNIE
-92 NNTANTVLNNGLYIS
+92 NNTPNAVLNRGLYIS

-136 VDFYVP
+136 IDFYVP

-147 NQAPAT
+147 NQSPAT

-202 DTARSATTSLA
+202 DTVRSATTSLA

-239 SVTDQITNSTYIG
+239 SVSDQITNSTFIG
-252 TDYIVNKGK
+252 TDYIINKGT

-292 GENYIYTASQ
+292 GENYIYTATQ
-302 PITYVSANKPVYVF
+302 AITYVTANKPVYVF

-365 ALNGNASLI
+365 ALNGNPSLI

-385 SGNIKSAKLYYS
+385 SGNIKSAKIYYS

-405 HNVVTNSGD
+405 HNEVTNSGD

-440 PSINAGSNFTL
+440 PSINAGSDFTL

-465 GNINGTWSTNGFG
+465 GNISGTWSTNGFG
-478 TFNAGFTALTN
+478 TFNGGFTALTN

-508 TNGPCPQQKD
+508 TSGPCPQQKD

-539 GNNNTVTVNGS
+539 GNNSAVLLNGNI
-550 VSGASSTGIW
+550 SGASSTGIW
-560 SSTGTGTFTP
+560 ASTGTGSFTP
-570 NNTTLNA
+570 NNTALN
-577 SYLPSVADTITG
+577 STYLPSSADTAAG
-589 SVKLILTST
+589 SVKLFLTST

-606 RDTMNVTITKVPLA
+606 RDTMNVAISKAPTA
-620 NAGPA
+620 NAGPV
-625 SVSVCANNPTVA
+625 SISVCANNPTVA
-637 LNGTIGGITST
+637 LSGTIGGITTT
-648 GKWTSNGSGS
+648 GKWTSNGTGS

-671 PSAADI
+671 PSAADVT
-677 LAGQVKLYLS
+677 AGQVKLYLS
-687 STGNGT
+687 STANGT
-693 CVQAKD
+693 CLQAKD
-699 SILVVFTTAPSVN
+699 SITIIFTNAPSVN
-712 AGTDIYSCKNN
+712 AGADVYVCKNN
-723 LASALSGTIS
+723 LASVLSGTIS

-758 YTPSAAEVTAGVV
+758 YIPTAAEVTSGVV
-771 NLSLTSTSNGS
+771 SLSLTSSGNGS

-787 DQVLIIIN
+787 DQVIIIIN
-795 SSPVVNA
+795 NAPVVNA
-802 GLDLSSCKNNA
+802 GIDLSSCKNNA
-813 ASALSGVV
+813 ATALSGVV

-859 VNLILTSTNNANCNS
+859 VNLTLTSTNNANCNQ
-874 VKDTVKINF
+874 VTDVVQINF
-883 TNSPT
+883 TNAPT
-888 ANAGIDLTACKN
+888 ANAGVDLTACKN
-900 NVAKALS
+900 NVASPLS
-907 GVIGGAT
+907 GVVAGPT
-914 TTGIWSGGAG
+914 TTGIWSGGGG

-938 ANAAEIAAGFVKLV
+938 ANGAELTAGFVKLV

-960 CNSVNDTVK
+960 CNSVNDTVR
-969 ITFTPAPLVNAGV
+969 ITFTPAPLVNAGL
-982 NLSYCKNNPAT
+982 NLSFCKNNPASA
-993 VLSGTVS
+993 LSGTVS

-1010 GSGTFS
+1010 GAGTF
-1016 PSSAALNATYT
+1016 
-1027 PSAAELTAGSV
+1027 
-1038 NLILTSTSNGN
+1038 
-1049 CNQVTDNVLIVYSSA
+1049 A
-1064 PSVNAGIDLS
+1064 PN
-1074 SCKNNSASA
+1074 
-1083 LSGVISGT
+1083 
-1091 TTTGI
+1091 
-1096 WSNGTGT
+1096 
-1103 FTPSNTNLNAIYSPS
+1103 
-1118 ASELTTGFVNL
+1118 
-1129 ILTSTANG
+1129 
-1137 NCNSVKDTVRIN
+1137 
-1149 FTNPP
+1149 
-1154 TANAGVDLTAC
+1154 
-1165 KNNVAKSLSGVI
+1165 
-1177 AGSTTTGIWSGGAG
+1177 
-1191 SFNPSNSVLTATYTA
+1191 
-1206 NAAEIA
+1206 
-1212 TGFVKLVLTSTNN
+1212 
-1225 GNCNSVN
+1225 
-1232 DTVKITFTPAPIVN
+1232 
-1246 AGVNLSYCKNNP
+1246 
-1258 ATVLSGTVSGG
+1258 
-1269 STTGIWSGGSG
+1269 
-1280 TFSPSSAALNAT
+1280 SAALNAT

-1304 VNLILTSTSNGNCN
+1304 VNLILTSTANGNCN
-1318 QVTDNVLIVYTAA
+1318 QVSDNVLIVYTTA
-1331 PSVNAGV
+1331 PSVNAGT
-1338 DLSAC
+1338 DLSSC
-1343 KNNSA
+1343 KNNA
-1348 SALAGVVS
+1348 SSVLSGVVS
-1356 GTTTTGIWS
+1356 GPTTTGIWS
-1365 GGTGTFTPN
+1365 NGSGTFTPN
-1374 NTNLNAIYSPSAA
+1374 NTDLNATYSPTAA
-1387 ELTTGFV
+1387 ELTAGFV
-1394 KLILTSTANG
+1394 KLVLTSTGNG
-1404 NCNSVKDTV
+1404 NCNQIRDTV
-1413 RINFINSP
+1413 RINYTNPP

-1437 SPLSGLV
+1437 SPLSGVV
-1444 AGPTTTGIWTG
+1444 AGPTTTGIWSG
-1455 GAGSFNPSNSVLTA
+1455 GGGSFNPSNSVLTT
-1469 TYTANAAEIAAG
+1469 TYTANAAELAAG
-1481 FVKLVLTSTNNG
+1481 FVNLILTSTNNG

-1498 YDTVKITFTSAPI
+1498 TDTVKLSFTPAPI
-1511 VNAGVNLSYCK
+1511 VNAGLNLSYCK
-1522 NNAASILSGTVSG
+1522 NNPAAVLSGTVSA

-1541 WSGGSG
+1541 WSGGTG
-1547 TFSPNNTDL
+1547 TFTPNNTDL
-1556 NATYS
+1556 NATYY
-1561 PSAAELTA
+1561 PSASELTL

-1574 ILTSTS
+1574 ILTSTA
-1580 NGNCNQVTDNVLI
+1580 NGNCNQVSDNVLI
-1593 VYTTAPSVN
+1593 VYTTAPSAN
-1602 AGVDLSSCENNPVS
+1602 AGVDLSSCQNNPTS

-1622 SGPTATGIWA
+1622 SGPTSTGIWA

-1652 AADLSAGAITL
+1652 LADIASGAVTL
-1663 TLTSTG
+1663 TLTTTN
-1669 NGNCNQAIDSVKIN
+1669 NGTCNQSIDSVKIN
-1683 FTPSPIVN
+1683 FTPSPLVN
-1691 AGIDLT
+1691 AGLDLT
-1697 TCKNNIVSVLS
+1697 TCRNNIISVLS
-1708 GSVSGGTTTGIWSG
+1708 GTVSGGTTSGVWSG
-1722 GSGSFNPSNSVLTAT
+1722 GLGSFTPSNSVLTAT
-1737 YSPNTTELTAGFV
+1737 YSPNTTELAAGFV

-1763 LSKDTVKITFTP
+1763 LMKDTVKITFTP
-1775 SPVVNAGINLTA
+1775 SPIVNAGINLGV
-1787 CKNNASSVLSGT
+1787 CKNNPSSVLSGS

-1809 SGGTGTFTP
+1809 SGGSGIFTP
-1818 NNTDLN
+1818 SNTDLN
-1824 ATYSP
+1824 AIYSP
-1829 SASELAAGSI
+1829 SPSEIAAGSV

-1849 NCTQVNDNVLIVFT
+1849 NCNQVNDNVLIVFT
-1863 TAPSV
+1863 TAPTV

-1879 NAYSI
+1879 NAFSV
-1884 LSGIVSGPTTTGTWT
+1884 LSGIVSGPTTTGIWT
-1899 GGTGTFTPSN
+1899 GGTGTFSPSSS
-1909 AVLNATYTPSASE
+1909 VLNSTYTPSASE
-1922 ILAGFVNLAL
+1922 LAAGFVDLIL
-1932 TSTNNGNCSQTVD
+1932 TSTNNGNCNQTVD

-1951 TNGPTV
+1951 TNTPLV
-1957 NAGLNLSSCKNNPG
+1957 DAGLNLNSCKNNPS
-1971 IALAGLVS
+1971 IALSGNVS
-1979 GPTSTGTWYGGT
+1979 GPTTTGTWYGGT
-1991 GSFNPSNTVLTATYT
+1991 GSYTPSNTVLTATYT
-2006 PSAAEVASGSVSLI
+2006 PSAAEIAAGFVNLI

-2029 IQSSDTVV
+2029 FQSIDTVI
-2037 INYTNPPTVNAGL
+2037 INYTNPPTVNAGV

-2056 NNAPIAL
+2056 NNPAIVLA
-2063 GGFVNGPT
+2063 GVVTGPT

-2083 NPSSAVLNATYTPSA
+2083 NPSNAVLNATYTPSA

-2110 TSSNNGN
+2110 TSSNNSN
-2117 CNSVN
+2117 CNAVS

-2140 NVCLNNSSSFT
+2140 NVCLNNNSSFT
-2151 DFSLPGIGTLS
+2151 DFSLPGIGNLS
-2162 SWEWSFGDNTTS
+2162 TWEWNFGDNTTS
-2174 VNQNTIHT
+2174 VSQNTTHT

-2207 SPTVYPLPSADFG
+2207 SPTVYPLPEANFG

-2234 SDSSTVQSPET
+2234 SDSSTVQSPGT
-2245 VTQWLWNFILPPSI
+2245 LTQWLWNFILPPSI

-2280 LIATSNHGCKDTIIK
+2280 LIATSNNGCKDTIIK

-2300 PRPSAGFEYAVSSGV
+2300 PRPSAGFQYAVSAGI

-2320 VSFVDTSSYAT
+2320 VTFVDTSQYAT

-2339 ANNTGSALQN
+2339 ANNSGSILQN

-2356 NGVFIVTQIVRD
+2356 NGVFVVTQIVRD

-2418 NAEID
+2418 NAEVD
-2423 IFSRWGEN
+2423 IFSRWGEQLF
-2431 IYNST
+2431 SSK
-2436 GSYSEPWDGT
+2436 GYSEPWDGT
-2446 YKGAKLPVGTYYY
+2446 FKGQLLPVGTYYY
-2459 VINLNDATITEP
+2459 VINLNDSSIPEP

>member
-16 FTNVKAQ
+16 FTNVKSQ

-37 GLGDRPIYLFFN
+37 GLGDRPIYLYFN
-49 TYGQAA
+49 TYSQAA
-55 TVKVR
+55 TVRVR

-79 DSINLTA
+79 DSINLTP
-86 FIASIE
+86 FITNIE
-92 NNTANTVLNNGLYIS
+92 NNTPNAVLNRGLYIS

-136 VDFYVP
+136 IDFYVP

-147 NQAPAT
+147 NQSPAT

-168 NTTVLITPKTAIIG
+168 NTTVLITPKTDIIG

-202 DTARSATTSLA
+202 DTVRSATTSIA

-239 SVTDQITNSTYIG
+239 SVSDQITNSTFIG
-252 TDYIVNKGK
+252 TDYIVNKGT

-292 GENYIYTASQ
+292 GENYIYNATQA
-302 PITYVSANKPVYVF
+302 ITYVTANKPVYVF

-365 ALNGNASLI
+365 ALNGNPSLI

-385 SGNIKSAKLYYS
+385 SGNIKSAKIYYS

-405 HNVVTNSGD
+405 HNEVTNSGD

-440 PSINAGSNFTL
+440 PSINAGSDFTL

-465 GNINGTWSTNGFG
+465 GNISGTWSTNGFG
-478 TFNAGFTALTN
+478 TFNGGFTALTN

-508 TNGPCPQQKD
+508 TSGPCPQQKD

-539 GNNNTVTVNGS
+539 GNNSAVLLNGNI
-550 VSGASSTGIW
+550 SGASSTGIW
-560 SSTGTGTFTP
+560 ASTGTGSFTP
-570 NNTTLNA
+570 NNTALN
-577 SYLPSVADTITG
+577 STYLPSSADTAAG
-589 SVKLILTST
+589 SVKLFLTST
-598 ANGICGLA
+598 ANGICGLT
-606 RDTMNVTITKVPLA
+606 RDTMNVAISKAPTA
-620 NAGPA
+620 NAGPV
-625 SVSVCANNPTVA
+625 SISVCANNPTVA
-637 LNGTIGGITST
+637 LSGTIGGITTT
-648 GKWTSNGSGS
+648 GKWTSNGTGS

-671 PSAADI
+671 PSAADVT
-677 LAGQVKLYLS
+677 AGQVKLYLS
-687 STGNGT
+687 STANGT
-693 CVQAKD
+693 CLQAKD
-699 SILVVFTTAPSVN
+699 SITIIFTNAPSVN
-712 AGTDIYSCKNN
+712 AGADVYVCKNN
-723 LASALSGTIS
+723 LASVLSGTIS

-758 YTPSAAEVTAGVV
+758 YIPTAAEVTSGVV
-771 NLSLTSTSNGS
+771 SLSLTSSGNGS

-787 DQVLIIIN
+787 DQVIIIIN
-795 SSPVVNA
+795 NAPVVNA
-802 GLDLSSCKNNA
+802 GIDLSSCKNNA
-813 ASALSGVV
+813 ATALSGVV

-859 VNLILTSTNNANCNS
+859 VNLTLTSTNNANCNQ
-874 VKDTVKINF
+874 VTDVVQINF
-883 TNSPT
+883 TNAPT
-888 ANAGIDLTACKN
+888 ANAGVDLTACKN
-900 NVAKALS
+900 NVASPLS
-907 GVIGGAT
+907 GVVAGPT
-914 TTGIWSGGAG
+914 TTGIWSGGGG

-938 ANAAEIAAGFVKLV
+938 ANGAELTAGFVKLI

-960 CNSVNDTVK
+960 CNSVNDTVR
-969 ITFTPAPLVNAGV
+969 ITFTPAPLVNAGL
-982 NLSYCKNNPAT
+982 NLSFCKNNPASA
-993 VLSGTVS
+993 LSGTVS

-1010 GSGTFS
+1010 GAGTF
-1016 PSSAALNATYT
+1016 
-1027 PSAAELTAGSV
+1027 
-1038 NLILTSTSNGN
+1038 
-1049 CNQVTDNVLIVYSSA
+1049 A
-1064 PSVNAGIDLS
+1064 PN
-1074 SCKNNSASA
+1074 
-1083 LSGVISGT
+1083 
-1091 TTTGI
+1091 
-1096 WSNGTGT
+1096 
-1103 FTPSNTNLNAIYSPS
+1103 
-1118 ASELTTGFVNL
+1118 
-1129 ILTSTANG
+1129 
-1137 NCNSVKDTVRIN
+1137 
-1149 FTNPP
+1149 
-1154 TANAGVDLTAC
+1154 
-1165 KNNVAKSLSGVI
+1165 
-1177 AGSTTTGIWSGGAG
+1177 
-1191 SFNPSNSVLTATYTA
+1191 
-1206 NAAEIA
+1206 
-1212 TGFVKLVLTSTNN
+1212 
-1225 GNCNSVN
+1225 
-1232 DTVKITFTPAPIVN
+1232 
-1246 AGVNLSYCKNNP
+1246 
-1258 ATVLSGTVSGG
+1258 
-1269 STTGIWSGGSG
+1269 
-1280 TFSPSSAALNAT
+1280 SAALNAT

-1304 VNLILTSTSNGNCN
+1304 VNLILTSTANGNCN
-1318 QVTDNVLIVYTAA
+1318 QVSDNVLIVYTTA
-1331 PSVNAGV
+1331 PSVNAGT
-1338 DLSAC
+1338 DLSSC
-1343 KNNSA
+1343 KNNA
-1348 SALAGVVS
+1348 SSVLSGVVS
-1356 GTTTTGIWS
+1356 GPTTTGIWS
-1365 GGTGTFTPN
+1365 NGSGTFTPN
-1374 NTNLNAIYSPSAA
+1374 NTDLNATYSPTAA
-1387 ELTTGFV
+1387 ELTAGFV
-1394 KLILTSTANG
+1394 KLVLTSTGNG
-1404 NCNSVKDTV
+1404 NCNQVRDTV
-1413 RINFINSP
+1413 RINYTNPP

-1437 SPLSGLV
+1437 SPLSGVV
-1444 AGPTTTGIWTG
+1444 AGPTTTGIWSG
-1455 GAGSFNPSNSVLTA
+1455 GGGSFNPSNSVLTT
-1469 TYTANAAEIAAG
+1469 TYTANAAELAAG
-1481 FVKLVLTSTNNG
+1481 FVNLILTSTNNG

-1498 YDTVKITFTSAPI
+1498 TDTVKLSFTPAPI
-1511 VNAGVNLSYCK
+1511 VNAGLNLSYCK
-1522 NNAASILSGTVSG
+1522 NNPAAVLSGTVSA

-1541 WSGGSG
+1541 WSGGTG
-1547 TFSPNNTDL
+1547 TFTPNNTDL
-1556 NATYS
+1556 NATYY
-1561 PSAAELTA
+1561 PSASELTL

-1574 ILTSTS
+1574 ILTSTA
-1580 NGNCNQVTDNVLI
+1580 NGNCNQVSDNVLI
-1593 VYTTAPSVN
+1593 IYTTAPSAN
-1602 AGVDLSSCENNPVS
+1602 AGVDLSSCQNNPTS

-1622 SGPTATGIWA
+1622 SGPTSTGIWA

-1652 AADLSAGAITL
+1652 PADLASGAVTL
-1663 TLTSTG
+1663 TLTTTN
-1669 NGNCNQAIDSVKIN
+1669 NGTCNQSIDSVKIN
-1683 FTPSPIVN
+1683 FTPSPLVN
-1691 AGIDLT
+1691 AGLDLT
-1697 TCKNNIVSVLS
+1697 TCRNNIISVLS
-1708 GSVSGGTTTGIWSG
+1708 GTVSGGTTSGVWSG
-1722 GSGSFNPSNSVLTAT
+1722 GLGSFTPSNSVLTAT
-1737 YSPNTTELTAGFV
+1737 YSPNTTELAAGFV

-1763 LSKDTVKITFTP
+1763 LMKDTVKITFTP
-1775 SPVVNAGINLTA
+1775 SPIVNAGINLGV
-1787 CKNNASSVLSGT
+1787 CKNNPSSVLSGS

-1809 SGGTGTFTP
+1809 SGGSGIFTP
-1818 NNTDLN
+1818 SNTDLN

-1829 SASELAAGSI
+1829 SPSEIAAGSV

-1849 NCTQVNDNVLIVFT
+1849 NCNQVNDNVLIVFT
-1863 TAPSV
+1863 TAPTV

-1879 NAYSI
+1879 NAFSV
-1884 LSGIVSGPTTTGTWT
+1884 LSGIVSGPTTTGIWT
-1899 GGTGTFTPSN
+1899 GGTGTFSPSSS
-1909 AVLNATYTPSASE
+1909 VLNSTYTPSASE
-1922 ILAGFVNLAL
+1922 LAAGFVDLIL
-1932 TSTNNGNCSQTVD
+1932 TSTNNGNCNQTVD

-1951 TNGPTV
+1951 TNTPLV
-1957 NAGLNLSSCKNNPG
+1957 DAGLNLNSCKNNPS
-1971 IALAGLVS
+1971 IALSGNVS
-1979 GPTSTGTWYGGT
+1979 GPTTSGTWYGGT
-1991 GSFNPSNTVLTATYT
+1991 GSYTPSNTVLTATYT
-2006 PSAAEVASGSVSLI
+2006 PSAAEIAAGFVNLI

-2029 IQSSDTVV
+2029 FQSIDTVI
-2037 INYTNPPTVNAGL
+2037 INYTNPPTVNAGV

-2056 NNAPIAL
+2056 NNPAIVLA
-2063 GGFVNGPT
+2063 GVVTGPT

-2083 NPSSAVLNATYTPSA
+2083 NPSNAVLNATYTPSA

-2110 TSSNNGN
+2110 TSSNNSN
-2117 CNSVN
+2117 CNAVS

-2140 NVCLNNSSSFT
+2140 NVCLNNNSSFT

-2162 SWEWSFGDNTTS
+2162 TWEWNFGDNTTS
-2174 VNQNTIHT
+2174 VSQNTTHT

-2207 SPTVYPLPSADFG
+2207 SPTVYPLPEANFG

-2234 SDSSTVQSPET
+2234 SDSSTVQSPGT

-2280 LIATSNHGCKDTIIK
+2280 LIATSNNGCKDTIIK

-2300 PRPSAGFEYAVSSGV
+2300 PRPSAGFQYAVSAGI

-2320 VSFVDTSSYAT
+2320 VTFVDTSQYAT
-2331 GWNWNFGD
+2331 GWKWNFGD
-2339 ANNTGSALQN
+2339 ANNSGSILQN

-2356 NGVFIVTQIVRD
+2356 NGVFVVTQIVRD

-2378 AIKINNITNEIS
+2378 AIRINNITNEIS

-2418 NAEID
+2418 NAEVD
-2423 IFSRWGEN
+2423 IFSRWGEQLF
-2431 IYNST
+2431 SSK
-2436 GSYSEPWDGT
+2436 GYSEPWDGT
-2446 YKGAKLPVGTYYY
+2446 FKGQLLPVGTYYY
-2459 VINLNDATITEP
+2459 VINLNDSSIPEP

>member
-16 FTNVKAQ
+16 FTNVKSQ

-37 GLGDRPIYLFFN
+37 GLGDRPIYLYFN
-49 TYGQAA
+49 TYSQAA
-55 TVKVR
+55 TVRVR

-79 DSINLTA
+79 DSINLTP
-86 FIASIE
+86 FITNIE
-92 NNTANTVLNNGLYIS
+92 NNTPNAVLNRGLYIS

-136 VDFYVP
+136 IDFYVP

-147 NQAPAT
+147 NQSPAT

-202 DTARSATTSLA
+202 DTVRSATTSLA

-239 SVTDQITNSTYIG
+239 SVSDQITNSTFIG
-252 TDYIVNKGK
+252 TDYIVNKGT

-292 GENYIYTASQ
+292 GENYIYTATQ
-302 PITYVSANKPVYVF
+302 AITYVTANKPVYVF

-365 ALNGNASLI
+365 ALNGNPSLI

-385 SGNIKSAKLYYS
+385 SGNIKSAKIYYS

-405 HNVVTNSGD
+405 HNEVTNSGD

-440 PSINAGSNFTL
+440 PSINAGSDFTL

-465 GNINGTWSTNGFG
+465 GNISGTWSTNGFG
-478 TFNAGFTALTN
+478 TFNGGFTALTN

-508 TNGPCPQQKD
+508 TSGPCPQQKD

-539 GNNNTVTVNGS
+539 GNNSAVLLNGNI
-550 VSGASSTGIW
+550 SGASSTGIW
-560 SSTGTGTFTP
+560 ASTGTGSFTP
-570 NNTTLNA
+570 NNTALN
-577 SYLPSVADTITG
+577 STYLPSSADTAAG
-589 SVKLILTST
+589 SVKLFLTST

-606 RDTMNVTITKVPLA
+606 RDTMNVAISKAPTA
-620 NAGPA
+620 NAGPV
-625 SVSVCANNPTVA
+625 SISVCANNPTVA
-637 LNGTIGGITST
+637 LSGTIGGITTT
-648 GKWTSNGSGS
+648 GKWTSNGTGS

-671 PSAADI
+671 PSAADVT
-677 LAGQVKLYLS
+677 AGQVKLYLS
-687 STGNGT
+687 STANGT
-693 CVQAKD
+693 CLQAKD
-699 SILVVFTTAPSVN
+699 SITIIFTNAPSVN
-712 AGTDIYSCKNN
+712 AGADVYVCKNN
-723 LASALSGTIS
+723 LASVLSGTIS

-758 YTPSAAEVTAGVV
+758 YIPTAAEVTSGVV
-771 NLSLTSTSNGS
+771 SLSLTSSGNGS

-787 DQVLIIIN
+787 DQVIIIIN
-795 SSPVVNA
+795 NAPVVNA
-802 GLDLSSCKNNA
+802 GIDLSSCKNNA
-813 ASALSGVV
+813 ATALSGVV

-859 VNLILTSTNNANCNS
+859 VNLTLTSTNNANCNQ
-874 VKDTVKINF
+874 VTDVVQINF
-883 TNSPT
+883 TNAPT
-888 ANAGIDLTACKN
+888 ANAGVDLTACKN
-900 NVAKALS
+900 NVASPLS
-907 GVIGGAT
+907 GVVAGPT
-914 TTGIWSGGAG
+914 TTGIWSGGGG

-938 ANAAEIAAGFVKLV
+938 ANGAELTAGFVKLV

-960 CNSVNDTVK
+960 CNSVNDTVR
-969 ITFTPAPLVNAGV
+969 ITFTPAPLVNAGL
-982 NLSYCKNNPAT
+982 NLSFCKNNPAST
-993 VLSGTVS
+993 LSGTVS

-1010 GSGTFS
+1010 GAGTF
-1016 PSSAALNATYT
+1016 
-1027 PSAAELTAGSV
+1027 
-1038 NLILTSTSNGN
+1038 
-1049 CNQVTDNVLIVYSSA
+1049 A
-1064 PSVNAGIDLS
+1064 PN
-1074 SCKNNSASA
+1074 
-1083 LSGVISGT
+1083 
-1091 TTTGI
+1091 
-1096 WSNGTGT
+1096 
-1103 FTPSNTNLNAIYSPS
+1103 
-1118 ASELTTGFVNL
+1118 
-1129 ILTSTANG
+1129 
-1137 NCNSVKDTVRIN
+1137 
-1149 FTNPP
+1149 
-1154 TANAGVDLTAC
+1154 
-1165 KNNVAKSLSGVI
+1165 
-1177 AGSTTTGIWSGGAG
+1177 
-1191 SFNPSNSVLTATYTA
+1191 
-1206 NAAEIA
+1206 
-1212 TGFVKLVLTSTNN
+1212 
-1225 GNCNSVN
+1225 
-1232 DTVKITFTPAPIVN
+1232 
-1246 AGVNLSYCKNNP
+1246 
-1258 ATVLSGTVSGG
+1258 
-1269 STTGIWSGGSG
+1269 
-1280 TFSPSSAALNAT
+1280 SAALNAT

-1304 VNLILTSTSNGNCN
+1304 VNLILTSTANGNCN
-1318 QVTDNVLIVYTAA
+1318 QVSDNVLIVYTTA
-1331 PSVNAGV
+1331 PSVNAGI
-1338 DLSAC
+1338 DLSSC
-1343 KNNSA
+1343 KNNAYSVL
-1348 SALAGVVS
+1348 SGVVS
-1356 GTTTTGIWS
+1356 GPTTTGIWS
-1365 GGTGTFTPN
+1365 NGSGTFTPN
-1374 NTNLNAIYSPSAA
+1374 NTDLNATYSPTTA
-1387 ELTTGFV
+1387 ELTAGFV
-1394 KLILTSTANG
+1394 KLVLTSTGNG
-1404 NCNSVKDTV
+1404 NCNQIGDTV
-1413 RINFINSP
+1413 RINYTNPP

-1437 SPLSGLV
+1437 SPLSGVV
-1444 AGPTTTGIWTG
+1444 AGPTTTGIWSG
-1455 GAGSFNPSNSVLTA
+1455 GGGSFNPSNSVLTT
-1469 TYTANAAEIAAG
+1469 TYTANAAELAAG
-1481 FVKLVLTSTNNG
+1481 FVNLILTSTNNG

-1498 YDTVKITFTSAPI
+1498 TDTVKLSFTPAPI
-1511 VNAGVNLSYCK
+1511 VNAGLNLSYCK
-1522 NNAASILSGTVSG
+1522 NNPAAVLSGTVSA

-1541 WSGGSG
+1541 WSGGTG
-1547 TFSPNNTDL
+1547 TFTPNNTDL
-1556 NATYS
+1556 NATYY
-1561 PSAAELTA
+1561 PSASELTL

-1574 ILTSTS
+1574 ILTSTA
-1580 NGNCNQVTDNVLI
+1580 NGNCNQVSDNVLI
-1593 VYTTAPSVN
+1593 IYTTAPSAN
-1602 AGVDLSSCENNPVS
+1602 AGVDLSSCQNNPTS

-1622 SGPTATGIWA
+1622 SGPTSTGIWA

-1652 AADLSAGAITL
+1652 PADLASGAVTL
-1663 TLTSTG
+1663 TLTTTN
-1669 NGNCNQAIDSVKIN
+1669 NGTCNQSIDSVKIN
-1683 FTPSPIVN
+1683 FTPSPLVN
-1691 AGIDLT
+1691 AGLDLT
-1697 TCKNNIVSVLS
+1697 TCRNNIISVLS
-1708 GSVSGGTTTGIWSG
+1708 GTVSGGTTSGVWSG
-1722 GSGSFNPSNSVLTAT
+1722 GLGSFTPSNSVLTAT
-1737 YSPNTTELTAGFV
+1737 YSPNTTELAAGFV

-1763 LSKDTVKITFTP
+1763 LMKDTVKITFTP
-1775 SPVVNAGINLTA
+1775 SPIVNAGINLGV
-1787 CKNNASSVLSGT
+1787 CKNNPSSVLSGS
-1799 VSGGSTTGIW
+1799 VSGGSNTGIW
-1809 SGGTGTFTP
+1809 SGGSGIFTP

-1829 SASELAAGSI
+1829 SPSEIAAGSV

-1849 NCTQVNDNVLIVFT
+1849 NCNQVNDNVLIVFT
-1863 TAPSV
+1863 TAPTV

-1879 NAYSI
+1879 NAFSV
-1884 LSGIVSGPTTTGTWT
+1884 LSGIVSGPTTTGIWT
-1899 GGTGTFTPSN
+1899 GGTGTFSPSS
-1909 AVLNATYTPSASE
+1909 AVLNSTYTPSASE
-1922 ILAGFVNLAL
+1922 LAAGFVDLIL
-1932 TSTNNGNCSQTVD
+1932 TSTNNGNCNQTVD

-1951 TNGPTV
+1951 TNTPLV
-1957 NAGLNLSSCKNNPG
+1957 DAGLNLNSCKNNPS
-1971 IALAGLVS
+1971 IALSGNVS
-1979 GPTSTGTWYGGT
+1979 GPTTSGTWYGGT
-1991 GSFNPSNTVLTATYT
+1991 GSYTPSNTVLTATYT
-2006 PSAAEVASGSVSLI
+2006 PSAAEIAAGFVNLI

-2029 IQSSDTVV
+2029 VQSIDTVI
-2037 INYTNPPTVNAGL
+2037 INYTNPPTVNAGV

-2056 NNAPIAL
+2056 NNPAIVLA
-2063 GGFVNGPT
+2063 GVVTGPT

-2083 NPSSAVLNATYTPSA
+2083 NPSNAVLNATYTPSA

-2110 TSSNNGN
+2110 TSSNNSN
-2117 CNSVN
+2117 CNAVS

-2140 NVCLNNSSSFT
+2140 NVCLNNNSSFT

-2162 SWEWSFGDNTTS
+2162 TWEWNFGDNTTS
-2174 VNQNTIHT
+2174 VSQNTTHT

-2207 SPTVYPLPSADFG
+2207 SPTVYPLPEANFG

-2234 SDSSTVQSPET
+2234 SDSSTVQSPGT

-2280 LIATSNHGCKDTIIK
+2280 LIATSNNGCKDTIIK

-2300 PRPSAGFEYAVSSGV
+2300 PRPSAGFQYAVSAGI

-2320 VSFVDTSSYAT
+2320 VTFVDTSQYAT

-2339 ANNTGSALQN
+2339 ANNSGSILQN

-2356 NGVFIVTQIVRD
+2356 NGVFVVTQIVRD

-2418 NAEID
+2418 NAEVD
-2423 IFSRWGEN
+2423 IFSRWGEQLF
-2431 IYNST
+2431 SSK
-2436 GSYSEPWDGT
+2436 GYSDPWDGT
-2446 YKGAKLPVGTYYY
+2446 FKGQLLPVGTYYY
-2459 VINLNDATITEP
+2459 VINLNDSSIPEP

>member
-16 FTNVKAQ
+16 FTNVKSQ

-37 GLGDRPIYLFFN
+37 GLGDRPIYLYFN
-49 TYGQAA
+49 TYSQAA
-55 TVKVR
+55 TVRVR

-79 DSINLTA
+79 DSINLTP
-86 FIASIE
+86 FITNIE
-92 NNTANTVLNNGLYIS
+92 NNTPNAVLNRGLYIS

-136 VDFYVP
+136 IDFYVP

-147 NQAPAT
+147 NQSPAT

-202 DTARSATTSLA
+202 DTVRSATTSIA

-239 SVTDQITNSTYIG
+239 SVSDQITNSTFIG
-252 TDYIVNKGK
+252 TDYIVNKGT

-292 GENYIYTASQ
+292 GENYIYNATQA
-302 PITYVSANKPVYVF
+302 ITYVTANKPVYVF

-365 ALNGNASLI
+365 ALNGNPSLI

-385 SGNIKSAKLYYS
+385 SGNIKSAKIYYS

-405 HNVVTNSGD
+405 HNEVTNSGD

-440 PSINAGSNFTL
+440 PSINAGSDFTL

-465 GNINGTWSTNGFG
+465 GNISGTWSTNGFG
-478 TFNAGFTALTN
+478 TFNGGFTALTN

-508 TNGPCPQQKD
+508 TSGPCPQQKD

-539 GNNNTVTVNGS
+539 GNNSAVLLNGNI
-550 VSGASSTGIW
+550 SGASSTGIW
-560 SSTGTGTFTP
+560 ASTGTGSFTP
-570 NNTTLNA
+570 NNTALN
-577 SYLPSVADTITG
+577 STYLPSSADTAAG
-589 SVKLILTST
+589 SVKLFLTST
-598 ANGICGLA
+598 ANGICGLT
-606 RDTMNVTITKVPLA
+606 RDTMNVAISKAPTA
-620 NAGPA
+620 NAGPV
-625 SVSVCANNPTVA
+625 SISVCANNPTVA
-637 LNGTIGGITST
+637 LSGTIGGITTT
-648 GKWTSNGSGS
+648 GKWTSNGTGS

-671 PSAADI
+671 PSAADVT
-677 LAGQVKLYLS
+677 AGQVKLYLS
-687 STGNGT
+687 STANGT
-693 CVQAKD
+693 CLQAKD
-699 SILVVFTTAPSVN
+699 SITIIFTNAPSVN
-712 AGTDIYSCKNN
+712 AGADVYVCKNN
-723 LASALSGTIS
+723 LASVLSGTIS

-758 YTPSAAEVTAGVV
+758 YIPTAAEVTSGVV
-771 NLSLTSTSNGS
+771 SLSLTSSGNGS

-787 DQVLIIIN
+787 DQVIIIIN
-795 SSPVVNA
+795 NAPVVNA
-802 GLDLSSCKNNA
+802 GIDLSSCKNNA
-813 ASALSGVV
+813 ATALSGVV

-859 VNLILTSTNNANCNS
+859 VNLTLTSTNNANCNQ
-874 VKDTVKINF
+874 VTDVVQINF
-883 TNSPT
+883 TNAPT
-888 ANAGIDLTACKN
+888 ANAGVDLTACKN
-900 NVAKALS
+900 NVASPLS
-907 GVIGGAT
+907 GVVAGPT
-914 TTGIWSGGAG
+914 TTGIWSGGGG

-938 ANAAEIAAGFVKLV
+938 ANGAELTAGFVKLV

-960 CNSVNDTVK
+960 CNSVNDTVR
-969 ITFTPAPLVNAGV
+969 ITFTPAPLVNAGL
-982 NLSYCKNNPAT
+982 NLSFCKNNPASA
-993 VLSGTVS
+993 LSGTVS

-1010 GSGTFS
+1010 GAGTF
-1016 PSSAALNATYT
+1016 
-1027 PSAAELTAGSV
+1027 
-1038 NLILTSTSNGN
+1038 
-1049 CNQVTDNVLIVYSSA
+1049 A
-1064 PSVNAGIDLS
+1064 PN
-1074 SCKNNSASA
+1074 
-1083 LSGVISGT
+1083 
-1091 TTTGI
+1091 
-1096 WSNGTGT
+1096 
-1103 FTPSNTNLNAIYSPS
+1103 
-1118 ASELTTGFVNL
+1118 
-1129 ILTSTANG
+1129 
-1137 NCNSVKDTVRIN
+1137 
-1149 FTNPP
+1149 
-1154 TANAGVDLTAC
+1154 
-1165 KNNVAKSLSGVI
+1165 
-1177 AGSTTTGIWSGGAG
+1177 
-1191 SFNPSNSVLTATYTA
+1191 
-1206 NAAEIA
+1206 
-1212 TGFVKLVLTSTNN
+1212 
-1225 GNCNSVN
+1225 
-1232 DTVKITFTPAPIVN
+1232 
-1246 AGVNLSYCKNNP
+1246 
-1258 ATVLSGTVSGG
+1258 
-1269 STTGIWSGGSG
+1269 
-1280 TFSPSSAALNAT
+1280 SAALNAT

-1304 VNLILTSTSNGNCN
+1304 VNLILTSTANGNCN
-1318 QVTDNVLIVYTAA
+1318 QVSDNVLIVYTTA
-1331 PSVNAGV
+1331 PSVNAGT
-1338 DLSAC
+1338 DLSSC
-1343 KNNSA
+1343 KNNA
-1348 SALAGVVS
+1348 SSVLSGVVS
-1356 GTTTTGIWS
+1356 GPTTTGIWS
-1365 GGTGTFTPN
+1365 NGSGTFTPN
-1374 NTNLNAIYSPSAA
+1374 NTDLNATYSPTTA
-1387 ELTTGFV
+1387 ELTAGFV
-1394 KLILTSTANG
+1394 KLVLTSTGNG
-1404 NCNSVKDTV
+1404 NCNQIGDTV
-1413 RINFINSP
+1413 RINYTNPP

-1437 SPLSGLV
+1437 SPLSGVV
-1444 AGPTTTGIWTG
+1444 AGPTTTGIWSG
-1455 GAGSFNPSNSVLTA
+1455 GGGSFNPSNSVLTT
-1469 TYTANAAEIAAG
+1469 TYTANAAELAAG
-1481 FVKLVLTSTNNG
+1481 FVNLILTSTNNG

-1498 YDTVKITFTSAPI
+1498 TDTVKLSFTPAPI
-1511 VNAGVNLSYCK
+1511 VNAGLNLSYCK
-1522 NNAASILSGTVSG
+1522 NNPAAVLSGTVSA

-1541 WSGGSG
+1541 WSGGTG
-1547 TFSPNNTDL
+1547 TFTPNNTDL
-1556 NATYS
+1556 NATYY
-1561 PSAAELTA
+1561 PSASELTL

-1574 ILTSTS
+1574 ILTSTA
-1580 NGNCNQVTDNVLI
+1580 NGNCNQVSDNVLI
-1593 VYTTAPSVN
+1593 IYTTAPSAN
-1602 AGVDLSSCENNPVS
+1602 AGVDLSSCQNNPTS

-1622 SGPTATGIWA
+1622 SGPTSTGIWA

-1652 AADLSAGAITL
+1652 PADLASGAVTL
-1663 TLTSTG
+1663 TLTTTN
-1669 NGNCNQAIDSVKIN
+1669 NGTCNQSIDSVKIN
-1683 FTPSPIVN
+1683 FTPSPLVN
-1691 AGIDLT
+1691 AGLDLT
-1697 TCKNNIVSVLS
+1697 TCRNNIISVLS
-1708 GSVSGGTTTGIWSG
+1708 GTVSGGTTSGVWSG
-1722 GSGSFNPSNSVLTAT
+1722 GLGSFTPSNSVLTAT
-1737 YSPNTTELTAGFV
+1737 YSPNTTELAAGFV

-1763 LSKDTVKITFTP
+1763 LMKDTVKITFTP
-1775 SPVVNAGINLTA
+1775 SPIVNAGINLGV
-1787 CKNNASSVLSGT
+1787 CKNNPSSVLSGS

-1809 SGGTGTFTP
+1809 SGGSGIFTP
-1818 NNTDLN
+1818 SNTDLN

-1829 SASELAAGSI
+1829 SPSEIAAGSV

-1849 NCTQVNDNVLIVFT
+1849 NCNQVNDNVLIVFT
-1863 TAPSV
+1863 TAPTV

-1879 NAYSI
+1879 NAFSV
-1884 LSGIVSGPTTTGTWT
+1884 LSGIVSGPTTTGIWT
-1899 GGTGTFTPSN
+1899 GGTGTFSPSSS
-1909 AVLNATYTPSASE
+1909 VLNSTYTPSASE
-1922 ILAGFVNLAL
+1922 LAAGFVDLIL
-1932 TSTNNGNCSQTVD
+1932 TSTNNGNCNQTLD

-1951 TNGPTV
+1951 TNTPLV
-1957 NAGLNLSSCKNNPG
+1957 DAGLNLNSCKNNPS
-1971 IALAGLVS
+1971 IALSGNVS
-1979 GPTSTGTWYGGT
+1979 GPTTSGTWYGGT
-1991 GSFNPSNTVLTATYT
+1991 GSYTPSNTVLTATYT
-2006 PSAAEVASGSVSLI
+2006 PSAAEIAAGFVNLI

-2029 IQSSDTVV
+2029 FQSIDTVI
-2037 INYTNPPTVNAGL
+2037 INYTNPPTVNAGV

-2056 NNAPIAL
+2056 NNPAIVLA
-2063 GGFVNGPT
+2063 GVVTGPT

-2083 NPSSAVLNATYTPSA
+2083 NPSNAVLNATYTPSA

-2110 TSSNNGN
+2110 TSSNNSN
-2117 CNSVN
+2117 CNAVS

-2140 NVCLNNSSSFT
+2140 NVCLNNNSSFT

-2162 SWEWSFGDNTTS
+2162 TWEWNFGDNTTS
-2174 VNQNTIHT
+2174 VSQNTTHT
-2182 YSTSGTFTAQLVVS
+2182 YSTYGTFTAQLVVS

-2207 SPTVYPLPSADFG
+2207 SPTVYPLPEANFG

-2234 SDSSTVQSPET
+2234 SDSSTVQSPGT

-2280 LIATSNHGCKDTIIK
+2280 LIATSNNGCKDTIIK

-2300 PRPSAGFEYAVSSGV
+2300 PRPSAGFQYAVSAGI

-2320 VSFVDTSSYAT
+2320 VTFVDTSQYAT
-2331 GWNWNFGD
+2331 GWKWNFGD
-2339 ANNTGSALQN
+2339 ANNSGSILQN

-2356 NGVFIVTQIVRD
+2356 NGVFVVTQIVRD

-2418 NAEID
+2418 NAEVD
-2423 IFSRWGEN
+2423 IFSRWGEQLF
-2431 IYNST
+2431 SSK
-2436 GSYSEPWDGT
+2436 GYSEPWDGT
-2446 YKGAKLPVGTYYY
+2446 FKGQLLPVGTYYY
-2459 VINLNDATITEP
+2459 VINLNDSSIPEP

>member
-16 FTNVKAQ
+16 FTNVKSQ

-37 GLGDRPIYLFFN
+37 GLGDRPIYLYFN
-49 TYGQAA
+49 TYSQAA
-55 TVKVR
+55 TVRVR

-79 DSINLTA
+79 DSINLTP
-86 FIASIE
+86 FITNIE
-92 NNTANTVLNNGLYIS
+92 NNTPNAVLNRGLYIS

-136 VDFYVP
+136 IDFYVP

-147 NQAPAT
+147 NQSPAT

-202 DTARSATTSLA
+202 DTVRSATTSIA

-239 SVTDQITNSTYIG
+239 SVSDQITNSTFIG
-252 TDYIVNKGK
+252 TDYIVNKGT

-292 GENYIYTASQ
+292 GENYIYNATQA
-302 PITYVSANKPVYVF
+302 ITYVTANKPVYVF

-365 ALNGNASLI
+365 ALNGNPSLI

-385 SGNIKSAKLYYS
+385 SGNIKSAKIYYS

-405 HNVVTNSGD
+405 HNEVTNSGD

-440 PSINAGSNFTL
+440 PSINAGSDFTL

-465 GNINGTWSTNGFG
+465 GNISGTWSTNGFG
-478 TFNAGFTALTN
+478 TFNGGFTALTN

-508 TNGPCPQQKD
+508 TSGPCPQQKD

-539 GNNNTVTVNGS
+539 GNNSAVLLNGNI
-550 VSGASSTGIW
+550 SGASSTGIW
-560 SSTGTGTFTP
+560 ASTGTGSFTP
-570 NNTTLNA
+570 NNTALN
-577 SYLPSVADTITG
+577 STYLPSSADTAAG
-589 SVKLILTST
+589 SVKLFLTST

-606 RDTMNVTITKVPLA
+606 RDTMNVAISKAPTA
-620 NAGPA
+620 NAGPV
-625 SVSVCANNPTVA
+625 SISVCANNPTVA
-637 LNGTIGGITST
+637 LSGTIGGITTT
-648 GKWTSNGSGS
+648 GKWTSNGTGS

-671 PSAADI
+671 PSAADVT
-677 LAGQVKLYLS
+677 AGQVKLYLS
-687 STGNGT
+687 STANGT
-693 CVQAKD
+693 CLQAKD
-699 SILVVFTTAPSVN
+699 SITIIFTNAPSVN
-712 AGTDIYSCKNN
+712 AGADVYVCKNN
-723 LASALSGTIS
+723 LASVLSGTIS

-758 YTPSAAEVTAGVV
+758 YIPTAAEVTSGVV
-771 NLSLTSTSNGS
+771 SLSLTSSGNGS

-787 DQVLIIIN
+787 DQVIIIIN
-795 SSPVVNA
+795 NAPVVNA
-802 GLDLSSCKNNA
+802 GIDLSSCKNNA
-813 ASALSGVV
+813 ATALSGVV

-859 VNLILTSTNNANCNS
+859 VNLTLTSTNNANCNQ
-874 VKDTVKINF
+874 VTDVVQINF
-883 TNSPT
+883 TNAPT
-888 ANAGIDLTACKN
+888 ANAGVDLTACKN
-900 NVAKALS
+900 NVASPLS
-907 GVIGGAT
+907 GVVAGPT
-914 TTGIWSGGAG
+914 TTGIWSGGGG

-938 ANAAEIAAGFVKLV
+938 ANGAELTAGFVKLV

-960 CNSVNDTVK
+960 CNSVNDTVR
-969 ITFTPAPLVNAGV
+969 ITFTPAPLVNAGL
-982 NLSYCKNNPAT
+982 NLSFCKNNPASA
-993 VLSGTVS
+993 LSGTVS

-1010 GSGTFS
+1010 GAGTF
-1016 PSSAALNATYT
+1016 
-1027 PSAAELTAGSV
+1027 
-1038 NLILTSTSNGN
+1038 
-1049 CNQVTDNVLIVYSSA
+1049 A
-1064 PSVNAGIDLS
+1064 PN
-1074 SCKNNSASA
+1074 
-1083 LSGVISGT
+1083 
-1091 TTTGI
+1091 
-1096 WSNGTGT
+1096 
-1103 FTPSNTNLNAIYSPS
+1103 
-1118 ASELTTGFVNL
+1118 
-1129 ILTSTANG
+1129 
-1137 NCNSVKDTVRIN
+1137 
-1149 FTNPP
+1149 
-1154 TANAGVDLTAC
+1154 
-1165 KNNVAKSLSGVI
+1165 
-1177 AGSTTTGIWSGGAG
+1177 
-1191 SFNPSNSVLTATYTA
+1191 
-1206 NAAEIA
+1206 
-1212 TGFVKLVLTSTNN
+1212 
-1225 GNCNSVN
+1225 
-1232 DTVKITFTPAPIVN
+1232 
-1246 AGVNLSYCKNNP
+1246 
-1258 ATVLSGTVSGG
+1258 
-1269 STTGIWSGGSG
+1269 
-1280 TFSPSSAALNAT
+1280 SAALNAT

-1304 VNLILTSTSNGNCN
+1304 VNLILTSTANGNCN
-1318 QVTDNVLIVYTAA
+1318 QVSDNVLIVYTTA
-1331 PSVNAGV
+1331 PSVNAGI
-1338 DLSAC
+1338 DLSSC
-1343 KNNSA
+1343 KNNAYSVL
-1348 SALAGVVS
+1348 SGVVS
-1356 GTTTTGIWS
+1356 GPTTTGIWS
-1365 GGTGTFTPN
+1365 NGSGTFTPN
-1374 NTNLNAIYSPSAA
+1374 NTDLNATYSPTAA
-1387 ELTTGFV
+1387 ELTAGFV
-1394 KLILTSTANG
+1394 KLVLTSTGNG
-1404 NCNSVKDTV
+1404 NCNQIGDTV
-1413 RINFINSP
+1413 RINYTNPP

-1437 SPLSGLV
+1437 SPLSGVV
-1444 AGPTTTGIWTG
+1444 AGPTTTGIWSG
-1455 GAGSFNPSNSVLTA
+1455 GGGSFNPSNSVLTT
-1469 TYTANAAEIAAG
+1469 TYTANAAELAAG
-1481 FVKLVLTSTNNG
+1481 FVNLILTSTNNG

-1498 YDTVKITFTSAPI
+1498 TDTVKLSFTPAPI
-1511 VNAGVNLSYCK
+1511 VNAGLNLSYCK
-1522 NNAASILSGTVSG
+1522 NNPAAVLSGTVSA

-1541 WSGGSG
+1541 WSGGTG
-1547 TFSPNNTDL
+1547 TFTPNNTDL
-1556 NATYS
+1556 NATYY
-1561 PSAAELTA
+1561 PSASELTL

-1574 ILTSTS
+1574 ILTSTA
-1580 NGNCNQVTDNVLI
+1580 NGNCNQVSDNVLI
-1593 VYTTAPSVN
+1593 IYTTAPSAN
-1602 AGVDLSSCENNPVS
+1602 AGVDLSSCQNNPTS

-1622 SGPTATGIWA
+1622 SGPTSTGIWA

-1652 AADLSAGAITL
+1652 PADLASGAVTL
-1663 TLTSTG
+1663 TLTTTN
-1669 NGNCNQAIDSVKIN
+1669 NGTCNQSIDSVKIN
-1683 FTPSPIVN
+1683 FTPSPLVN
-1691 AGIDLT
+1691 AGLDLT
-1697 TCKNNIVSVLS
+1697 TCRNNIISVLS
-1708 GSVSGGTTTGIWSG
+1708 GTVSGGTTSGVWSG
-1722 GSGSFNPSNSVLTAT
+1722 GLGSFTPSNSVLTAT
-1737 YSPNTTELTAGFV
+1737 YSPNTTELAAGFV

-1763 LSKDTVKITFTP
+1763 LMKDTVKITFTP
-1775 SPVVNAGINLTA
+1775 SPIVNAGINLGV
-1787 CKNNASSVLSGT
+1787 CKNNPSSVLSGS

-1809 SGGTGTFTP
+1809 SGGSGIFTP
-1818 NNTDLN
+1818 SNTDLN

-1829 SASELAAGSI
+1829 SPSEIAAGSV

-1849 NCTQVNDNVLIVFT
+1849 NCNQVNDNVLIVFT
-1863 TAPSV
+1863 TAPTV

-1879 NAYSI
+1879 NAFSV
-1884 LSGIVSGPTTTGTWT
+1884 LSGIVSGPTTTGIWT
-1899 GGTGTFTPSN
+1899 GGTGTFSPSSS
-1909 AVLNATYTPSASE
+1909 VLNSTYTPSASE
-1922 ILAGFVNLAL
+1922 LAAGFVDLIL
-1932 TSTNNGNCSQTVD
+1932 TSTNNGNCNQTVD

-1951 TNGPTV
+1951 TNTPLV
-1957 NAGLNLSSCKNNPG
+1957 DAGLNLNSCKNNPS
-1971 IALAGLVS
+1971 IALSGNVS
-1979 GPTSTGTWYGGT
+1979 GPTTSGTWYGGT
-1991 GSFNPSNTVLTATYT
+1991 GSYTPSNTVLTATYT
-2006 PSAAEVASGSVSLI
+2006 PSAAEIAAGFVNLI

-2029 IQSSDTVV
+2029 FQSIDTVI
-2037 INYTNPPTVNAGL
+2037 INYTNPPTVNAGV

-2056 NNAPIAL
+2056 NNPAIVLA
-2063 GGFVNGPT
+2063 GVVTGPT

-2083 NPSSAVLNATYTPSA
+2083 NPSNAVLNATYTPSA

-2110 TSSNNGN
+2110 TSSNNSN
-2117 CNSVN
+2117 CNAVS

-2140 NVCLNNSSSFT
+2140 NVCLNNNSSFT
-2151 DFSLPGIGTLS
+2151 DFSLPGIGNLS
-2162 SWEWSFGDNTTS
+2162 TWEWNFGDNTTS
-2174 VNQNTIHT
+2174 VSQNTTHT

-2207 SPTVYPLPSADFG
+2207 SPTVYPLPEANFG

-2234 SDSSTVQSPET
+2234 SDSSTVQSPGT

-2280 LIATSNHGCKDTIIK
+2280 LIATSNNGCKDTIIK

-2300 PRPSAGFEYAVSSGV
+2300 PRPSAGFQYAVSAGI

-2320 VSFVDTSSYAT
+2320 VTFVDTSQYAT

-2339 ANNTGSALQN
+2339 ANNSGSILQN

-2356 NGVFIVTQIVRD
+2356 NGVFVVTQIVRD

-2418 NAEID
+2418 NAEVD
-2423 IFSRWGEN
+2423 IFSRWGEQLF
-2431 IYNST
+2431 SSK
-2436 GSYSEPWDGT
+2436 GYSEPWDGT
-2446 YKGAKLPVGTYYY
+2446 FKGQLLPVGTYYY
-2459 VINLNDATITEP
+2459 VINLNDSSIPEP

>member
-16 FTNVKAQ
+16 FTNVKSQ

-37 GLGDRPIYLFFN
+37 GLGDRPIYLYFN
-49 TYGQAA
+49 TYSQAA
-55 TVKVR
+55 TVRVR

-79 DSINLTA
+79 DSINLTP
-86 FIASIE
+86 FITNIE
-92 NNTANTVLNNGLYIS
+92 NNTPNAVLNRGLYIS

-136 VDFYVP
+136 IDFYVP

-147 NQAPAT
+147 NQSPAT

-202 DTARSATTSLA
+202 DTVRSATTSLA

-239 SVTDQITNSTYIG
+239 SVSDQITNSTFIG
-252 TDYIVNKGK
+252 TDYIVNKGT

-292 GENYIYTASQ
+292 GENYIYTATQ
-302 PITYVSANKPVYVF
+302 AITYVTANKPVYVF

-365 ALNGNASLI
+365 ALNGNPSLI

-385 SGNIKSAKLYYS
+385 SGNIKSAKIYYS

-405 HNVVTNSGD
+405 HNEVTNSGD

-440 PSINAGSNFTL
+440 PSINAGSDFTL

-465 GNINGTWSTNGFG
+465 GNISGTWSTNGFG
-478 TFNAGFTALTN
+478 TFNGGFTALTN

-508 TNGPCPQQKD
+508 TSGPCPQQKD

-539 GNNNTVTVNGS
+539 GNNSAVLLNGNI
-550 VSGASSTGIW
+550 SGASSTGIW
-560 SSTGTGTFTP
+560 ASTGTGSFTP
-570 NNTTLNA
+570 NNTALN
-577 SYLPSVADTITG
+577 STYLPSSADTAAG
-589 SVKLILTST
+589 SVKLFLTST

-606 RDTMNVTITKVPLA
+606 RDTMNVAISKAPTA
-620 NAGPA
+620 NAGPV
-625 SVSVCANNPTVA
+625 SISVCANNPTVA
-637 LNGTIGGITST
+637 LSGTIGGITTT
-648 GKWTSNGSGS
+648 GKWTSNGTGS

-671 PSAADI
+671 PSAADVS
-677 LAGQVKLYLS
+677 AGQVKLYLS
-687 STGNGT
+687 STANGT
-693 CVQAKD
+693 CLQAKD
-699 SILVVFTTAPSVN
+699 SITIIFTNAPSVN
-712 AGTDIYSCKNN
+712 AGADVYVCKNN
-723 LASALSGTIS
+723 LASVLSGTIS

-758 YTPSAAEVTAGVV
+758 YIPTAAEVTAGVV
-771 NLSLTSTSNGS
+771 SLSLTSSGNGS

-787 DQVLIIIN
+787 DQVIIIIN
-795 SSPVVNA
+795 NAPLVNA
-802 GLDLSSCKNNA
+802 GIDLSSCKNNA
-813 ASALSGVV
+813 ATALSGVV

-859 VNLILTSTNNANCNS
+859 VNLTLTSTNNANCNQ
-874 VKDTVKINF
+874 VTDVVQINF
-883 TNSPT
+883 TNAPT
-888 ANAGIDLTACKN
+888 ANAGVDLTACKN
-900 NVAKALS
+900 NVASPLS
-907 GVIGGAT
+907 GVVAGPT
-914 TTGIWSGGAG
+914 TTGIWSGGGG

-938 ANAAEIAAGFVKLV
+938 ANGAELTAGFVKLV

-960 CNSVNDTVK
+960 CNSVNDTVR
-969 ITFTPAPLVNAGV
+969 ITYTPAPLVNAGL
-982 NLSYCKNNPAT
+982 NLSFCKNNPAST
-993 VLSGTVS
+993 LSGTVS

-1010 GSGTFS
+1010 GAGTF
-1016 PSSAALNATYT
+1016 
-1027 PSAAELTAGSV
+1027 
-1038 NLILTSTSNGN
+1038 
-1049 CNQVTDNVLIVYSSA
+1049 A
-1064 PSVNAGIDLS
+1064 PN
-1074 SCKNNSASA
+1074 
-1083 LSGVISGT
+1083 
-1091 TTTGI
+1091 
-1096 WSNGTGT
+1096 
-1103 FTPSNTNLNAIYSPS
+1103 
-1118 ASELTTGFVNL
+1118 
-1129 ILTSTANG
+1129 
-1137 NCNSVKDTVRIN
+1137 
-1149 FTNPP
+1149 
-1154 TANAGVDLTAC
+1154 
-1165 KNNVAKSLSGVI
+1165 
-1177 AGSTTTGIWSGGAG
+1177 
-1191 SFNPSNSVLTATYTA
+1191 
-1206 NAAEIA
+1206 
-1212 TGFVKLVLTSTNN
+1212 
-1225 GNCNSVN
+1225 
-1232 DTVKITFTPAPIVN
+1232 
-1246 AGVNLSYCKNNP
+1246 
-1258 ATVLSGTVSGG
+1258 
-1269 STTGIWSGGSG
+1269 
-1280 TFSPSSAALNAT
+1280 SAALNAT

-1304 VNLILTSTSNGNCN
+1304 VNLILTSTANGNCN
-1318 QVTDNVLIVYTAA
+1318 QVSDNVLIVYTTA
-1331 PSVNAGV
+1331 PSVNAGI
-1338 DLSAC
+1338 DLSSC
-1343 KNNSA
+1343 KNNAYSVL
-1348 SALAGVVS
+1348 SGVVS
-1356 GTTTTGIWS
+1356 GPTTTGIWS
-1365 GGTGTFTPN
+1365 NGSGTFTPN
-1374 NTNLNAIYSPSAA
+1374 NTDLNATYSPTAA
-1387 ELTTGFV
+1387 ELTAGFV
-1394 KLILTSTANG
+1394 KLVLTSTGNG
-1404 NCNSVKDTV
+1404 NCNQIGDTV
-1413 RINFINSP
+1413 RINYTNPP

-1437 SPLSGLV
+1437 SPLSGVV
-1444 AGPTTTGIWTG
+1444 AGPTTTGIWSG
-1455 GAGSFNPSNSVLTA
+1455 GGGSFNPSNSVLTT
-1469 TYTANAAEIAAG
+1469 TYTANAAELA
-1481 FVKLVLTSTNNG
+1481 
-1493 NCNSV
+1493 
-1498 YDTVKITFTSAPI
+1498 
-1511 VNAGVNLSYCK
+1511 
-1522 NNAASILSGTVSG
+1522 
-1535 GSTTGI
+1535 
-1541 WSGGSG
+1541 
-1547 TFSPNNTDL
+1547 
-1556 NATYS
+1556 
-1561 PSAAELTA
+1561 
-1569 GSVNL
+1569 
-1574 ILTSTS
+1574 
-1580 NGNCNQVTDNVLI
+1580 
-1593 VYTTAPSVN
+1593 
-1602 AGVDLSSCENNPVS
+1602 
-1616 ILSGIV
+1616 
-1622 SGPTATGIWA
+1622 
-1632 GGTGTFS
+1632 
-1639 PNNTTLNATYIPS
+1639 
-1652 AADLSAGAITL
+1652 
-1663 TLTSTG
+1663 
-1669 NGNCNQAIDSVKIN
+1669 
-1683 FTPSPIVN
+1683 
-1691 AGIDLT
+1691 
-1697 TCKNNIVSVLS
+1697 
-1708 GSVSGGTTTGIWSG
+1708 
-1722 GSGSFNPSNSVLTAT
+1722 
-1737 YSPNTTELTAGFV
+1737 AGFV
-1750 NLILTSTNNGNCI
+1750 NLILTSTNNGNCN
-1763 LSKDTVKITFTP
+1763 SVTDTVKLSFTP
-1775 SPVVNAGINLTA
+1775 APIVNAGLNLSY
-1787 CKNNASSVLSGT
+1787 CKNNPAAVLSGT
-1799 VSGGSTTGIW
+1799 VSAGSTTGIW

-1824 ATYSP
+1824 ATYYP
-1829 SASELAAGSI
+1829 SASELTLGSVNLILTSTANGNCNQVSDNVLIIYTTAPSANAGVDLSSCQNNPTSILSGIVSGPTSTGIWSGGTGTFSPNNTTLNATYIPSPADLASGAVTLTLTTTNNGTCNQSIDSVKINFTPSPLVNAGLDLTTCRNNIISVLSGTVSGGTTSGVWSGGLGSFTPSNSVLTATYSPNTTELAAGFV

-1849 NCTQVNDNVLIVFT
+1849 NCILMKDTVKITFTPSPIVNAGINLGVCKNNPSSVLSGSVSGGSNTGIWSGGSGIFTPNNTDLNATYSPSPSEIAAGSVNLILTSTNNGNCNQVNDNVLIVFT
-1863 TAPSV
+1863 TAPTV

-1879 NAYSI
+1879 NAFSV
-1884 LSGIVSGPTTTGTWT
+1884 LSGIVSGPTTTGIWT
-1899 GGTGTFTPSN
+1899 GGTGTFSPSS
-1909 AVLNATYTPSASE
+1909 AVLNSTYTPSASE
-1922 ILAGFVNLAL
+1922 LAAGFVDLIL
-1932 TSTNNGNCSQTVD
+1932 TSTNNGNCNQTVD

-1951 TNGPTV
+1951 TNTPLV
-1957 NAGLNLSSCKNNPG
+1957 DAGLNLNSCKNNPN
-1971 IALAGLVS
+1971 IALSGNVT
-1979 GPTSTGTWYGGT
+1979 GPTTTGTWYGGT
-1991 GSFNPSNTVLTATYT
+1991 GSYTPSNTVLTATYT
-2006 PSAAEVASGSVSLI
+2006 PSAAEIAAGFVNLI

-2029 IQSSDTVV
+2029 VQSIDTVI
-2037 INYTNPPTVNAGL
+2037 INYTNPPTVNAGV

-2056 NNAPIAL
+2056 NNPAIVLA
-2063 GGFVNGPT
+2063 GVVTGPT

-2083 NPSSAVLNATYTPSA
+2083 NPSNAVLNATYTPSA

-2110 TSSNNGN
+2110 TSSNNSN
-2117 CNSVN
+2117 CNAVS

-2140 NVCLNNSSSFT
+2140 NVCLNNNSSFT

-2162 SWEWSFGDNTTS
+2162 TWEWNFGDNTTS
-2174 VNQNTIHT
+2174 VSQNTTHT

-2207 SPTVYPLPSADFG
+2207 SPTVYPLPEANFG

-2234 SDSSTVQSPET
+2234 SDSSTVQSPGT

-2280 LIATSNHGCKDTIIK
+2280 LIATSNNGCKDTIIK

-2300 PRPSAGFEYAVSSGV
+2300 PRPSAGFQYAVSAGI

-2320 VSFVDTSSYAT
+2320 VTFVDTSQYAT

-2339 ANNTGSALQN
+2339 ANNSGSILQN

-2356 NGVFIVTQIVRD
+2356 NGVFVVTQIVRD

-2418 NAEID
+2418 NAEVD
-2423 IFSRWGEN
+2423 IFSRWGEQLF
-2431 IYNST
+2431 SSK
-2436 GSYSEPWDGT
+2436 GYSDPWDGT
-2446 YKGAKLPVGTYYY
+2446 FKGQLLPVGTYYY
-2459 VINLNDATITEP
+2459 VINLNDSSIPEP